1 MITHGCYS
9 RTRHKHKLKKTFIML
24 SAGLGLFFYVNQNSF
39 ANGENY
45 FKLGSDSKLLTHNSY
60 QNRLFYTLKTGE
72 TVADLSKSQDINLST
87 IWSLNKHLYSSESE
101 MMKAAPG
108 QQIILPLKK
117 LPFEYS
123 ALPLLGSAPLVAAGG
138 VAGHTNKLTKMS
150 PDVTKSNM
158 TDDKALNYAAQQAA
172 SLGSQLQSRSLN
184 GDYAKDTA
192 LGIAGNQASSQ
203 LQAWLQHY
211 GTAEV
216 NLQSGNNFDGS
227 SLDFLL
233 PFYDSEKMLAF
244 GQVGARYIDS
254 RFTANLGAGQRFF
267 LPENML
273 GYNVFI
279 DQDFSG
285 DNTRLGIGGEY
296 WRDYFKSSVNGYF
309 RMSGWHESYN
319 KKDYDE
325 RPANGFDIRFNGYL
339 PSYPALGAKL
349 MYEQY
354 YGDNVAL
361 FNADKLQSNPGAA
374 TVGVNYTPV
383 PLVTM
388 GVDYRHGTGNEND
401 LLYSMQFRYQFDKP
415 WSQQIE
421 PQYVNELRTLSGS
434 RYDLVQRNNN
444 IILEYKKQDILS
456 LSIPHDINGT
466 EHSTQK
472 IQLNVKS
479 KYGLDRIVWDDS
491 ALRSQGGQ
499 IQHSG
504 SQSVQDY
511 QAILPAY
518 VQGGSNIYKVTAR
531 AYDRNGNS
539 SNNVQLTITVLSNG
553 QVVGQVGVTD
563 FTADKTS
570 AKADGTEAITYT
582 ATVKKNGVAQ
592 ANVPVS
598 FDIVSGDATL
608 SARSAT
614 TNSSGKAT
622 VTLKSIKPGQVVVS
636 AKTAEMTSA
645 LNANAVIFVDQ
656 TKASITEIKADKTTA
671 KADGSDAITYTVKV
685 MKNNQPE
692 ANHSVTFSTNFGDLG
707 GNSNTQIVKTDKD
720 GRATVKLTSGVAGNA
735 IVSAKVSE
743 VNTEVKAPETK
754 FFSVLSIDNNVNII
768 GTSANGALP
777 NIWLRYGQFK
787 LTAKGGD
794 GKYQWRSQDPSV
806 ASVDALTGRVTLLK
820 KGTTKIEVV
829 SGDKQTATYT
839 INTPEKIIT
848 VETQNK
854 VIYSV
859 AEATCSTNS
868 GRLPS
873 STSELKDVYNKWGA
887 ANSYEGY
894 KGKNTITAWTQQTAA
909 DKQSGWTSTFDIVT
923 KNEIPNNGSN
933 SKVNVYT
940 ANAFAVCVR

>member
-1 MITHGCYS
+1 MITHGFYA

-45 FKLGSDSKLLTHNSY
+45 FKLSSDSKLLT
-60 QNRLFYTLKTGE
+60 QNAAQDRLFYTLKTGE
-72 TVADLSKSQDINLST
+72 TVANISKSQGISLSV

-101 MMKAAPG
+101 MMKAGPG

-117 LPFEYS
+117 LSVEYS
-123 ALPLLGSAPLVAAGG
+123 ALPVLGSAPVVAAGG
-138 VAGHTNKLTKMS
+138 VAGHTNKMTKMS
-150 PDVTKSNM
+150 PDATKSNT

-192 LGIAGNQASSQ
+192 LGMASSQASSQ

-233 PFYDSEKMLAF
+233 PFYDSENMLAF

-361 FNADKLQSNPGAA
+361 FNSDKLQSNPGAA
-374 TVGVNYTPV
+374 TVGVNYTPI

-388 GVDYRHGTGNEND
+388 GIDYRHGTGNEND

-456 LSIPHDINGT
+456 LNIPHDINGT

-472 IQLNVKS
+472 IQLIVKS

-499 IQHSG
+499 IQHGG
-504 SQSVQDY
+504 SQSAQDY

-539 SNNVQLTITVLSNG
+539 SNNVQLTITVLPNG
-553 QVVGQVGVTD
+553 QVVDQVGVTD

-570 AKADGTEAITYT
+570 AKADGIEAITYT

-592 ANVPVS
+592 ANVPVTFS
-598 FDIVSGDATL
+598 IVSGTATL
-608 SARSAT
+608 GANSART
-614 TNSSGKAT
+614 DGNGKAT
-622 VTLKSIKPGQVVVS
+622 VTLKSATPGQVVVS
-636 AKTAEMTSA
+636 AKTAEMTSP
-645 LNANAVIFVDQ
+645 LNASAVIFVDQ

-671 KADGSDAITYTVKV
+671 KADGSDAITYTVRV
-685 MKNNQPE
+685 MKEGAPVVDQK
-692 ANHSVTFSTNFGDLG
+692 VTFSKDFGTL
-707 GNSNTQIVKTDKD
+707 NKTEATTDQN
-720 GRATVKLTSGVAGNA
+720 GYATVKLSSNTPGKA
-735 IVSAKVSE
+735 IVSAKVSG
-743 VNTEVKAPETK
+743 VGTEVKATTVE
-754 FFSVLSIDNNVNII
+754 FFAPLSIDGDKVTVI
-768 GTSANGALP
+768 GTGITGALP
-777 NIWLRYGQFK
+777 KNWLQYGQVK
-787 LTAKGGD
+787 LQATGGN
-794 GKYQWRSQDPSV
+794 GKYTWKSSNTKI
-806 ASVDALTGRVTLLK
+806 ASVDNSGVITLNE
-820 KGTTKIEVV
+820 KGSATITVV
-829 SGDKQTATYT
+829 SGDNQSATYT
-839 INTPEKIIT
+839 INAPGSIVIAVDKNTRVTYFDAE
-848 VETQNK
+848 NK
-854 VIYSV
+854 CKTNSANLAQSKELLANIYS
-859 AEATCSTNS
+859 T
-868 GRLPS
+868 
-873 STSELKDVYNKWGA
+873 WGA
-887 ANSYEGY
+887 ANKYPYYSGS
-894 KGKNTITAWTQQTAA
+894 KSLTAWI
-909 DKQSGWTSTFDIVT
+909 KQSSSEQSSGVSSTYDLVT
-923 KNEIPNNGSN
+923 TNQLSNVVVNN
-933 SKVNVYT
+933 K
-940 ANAFAVCVR
+940 NAFSVCVK

>member
-1 MITHGCYS
+1 MITHGFYA

-45 FKLGSDSKLLTHNSY
+45 FKLSSGSKLLT
-60 QNRLFYTLKTGE
+60 QNAAQDRLFYTLKTGE
-72 TVADLSKSQDINLST
+72 TVANISKSQGISLSV

-101 MMKAAPG
+101 MMKAGPG

-117 LPFEYS
+117 LSVEYS
-123 ALPLLGSAPLVAAGG
+123 ALPVLGSAPVVAAGG
-138 VAGHTNKLTKMS
+138 VAGHTNKMTKMS
-150 PDVTKSNM
+150 PDATKSNT

-192 LGIAGNQASSQ
+192 LGMASSQASSQ

-233 PFYDSEKMLAF
+233 PFYDSENMLAF

-361 FNADKLQSNPGAA
+361 FNSDKLQSNPGAA
-374 TVGVNYTPV
+374 TVGVNYTPI

-388 GVDYRHGTGNEND
+388 GLDYRHGTGNEND

-456 LSIPHDINGT
+456 LNIPHDINGT

-472 IQLNVKS
+472 IQLIVKS

-499 IQHSG
+499 IQHGG
-504 SQSVQDY
+504 SQSAQDY

-539 SNNVQLTITVLSNG
+539 SNNVQLTITVLPNG
-553 QVVGQVGVTD
+553 QVVDQVGVTD

-570 AKADGTEAITYT
+570 AKADGIEAITYT

-592 ANVPVS
+592 ANVPVTFS
-598 FDIVSGDATL
+598 IVSGTATL
-608 SARSAT
+608 GANSART
-614 TNSSGKAT
+614 DGNGKAT
-622 VTLKSIKPGQVVVS
+622 VTLKSATPGQVVVS
-636 AKTAEMTSA
+636 AKTAEMTSP
-645 LNANAVIFVDQ
+645 LNASAVIFVDQ
-656 TKASITEIKADKTTA
+656 TKASITEIKADKKTA
-671 KADGSDAITYTVKV
+671 KADGSDAITYTVRV
-685 MKNNQPE
+685 MKEGAPVVDQK
-692 ANHSVTFSTNFGDLG
+692 VTFSKDFGTL
-707 GNSNTQIVKTDKD
+707 NKTEATTDQN
-720 GRATVKLTSGVAGNA
+720 GYATVKLSSNTPGKA
-735 IVSAKVSE
+735 IVSAKVSG
-743 VNTEVKAPETK
+743 VGTEVKATTVE
-754 FFSVLSIDNNVNII
+754 FFAPLSIDGDKVTVI
-768 GTSANGALP
+768 GTGITGALP
-777 NIWLRYGQFK
+777 KNWLQYGQVK
-787 LTAKGGD
+787 LQATGGN
-794 GKYQWRSQDPSV
+794 GKYTWKSSNTKI
-806 ASVDALTGRVTLLK
+806 ASVDNSGVITLNE
-820 KGTTKIEVV
+820 KGSATITVV
-829 SGDKQTATYT
+829 SGDNQSATYT
-839 INTPEKIIT
+839 INAPGSIVIAVDKNTRVTYFDAE
-848 VETQNK
+848 NK
-854 VIYSV
+854 CKTNSANLAQSKELLANIYS
-859 AEATCSTNS
+859 T
-868 GRLPS
+868 
-873 STSELKDVYNKWGA
+873 WGA
-887 ANSYEGY
+887 ANKYPYYSGS
-894 KGKNTITAWTQQTAA
+894 KSLTAWI
-909 DKQSGWTSTFDIVT
+909 KQSSSEQSSGVSSTYDLVT
-923 KNEIPNNGSN
+923 KNQLSNVGVNN
-933 SKVNVYT
+933 K
-940 ANAFAVCVR
+940 NAFSVCVK

>member
-1 MITHGCYS
+1 MITHGFYA

-45 FKLGSDSKLLTHNSY
+45 FKLSSDSKLLT
-60 QNRLFYTLKTGE
+60 QNAAQDRLFYTLKTGE
-72 TVADLSKSQDINLST
+72 TVANISKSQGISLSV

-101 MMKAAPG
+101 MMKAGPG

-117 LPFEYS
+117 LSVEYS
-123 ALPLLGSAPLVAAGG
+123 ALPVLGSAPVVAAGG
-138 VAGHTNKLTKMS
+138 VAGHTNKMTKMS
-150 PDVTKSNM
+150 PDATKSNT

-192 LGIAGNQASSQ
+192 LGMASSQASSQ

-233 PFYDSEKMLAF
+233 PFYDSENMLAF

-361 FNADKLQSNPGAA
+361 FNSDKLQSNPGAA
-374 TVGVNYTPV
+374 TVGVNYTPI

-388 GVDYRHGTGNEND
+388 GIDYRHGTGNEND

-456 LSIPHDINGT
+456 LNIPHDINGT

-472 IQLNVKS
+472 IQLIVKS

-499 IQHSG
+499 IQHGG
-504 SQSVQDY
+504 SQSAQDY

-539 SNNVQLTITVLSNG
+539 SNNVQLTITVLPNG
-553 QVVGQVGVTD
+553 QVVDQVGVTD

-570 AKADGTEAITYT
+570 AKADGIEAITYT

-592 ANVPVS
+592 ANVPVTFS
-598 FDIVSGDATL
+598 IVSGTATL
-608 SARSAT
+608 GANSART
-614 TNSSGKAT
+614 DGNGKAT
-622 VTLKSIKPGQVVVS
+622 VTLKSATPGQVVVS
-636 AKTAEMTSA
+636 AKTAEMTSP
-645 LNANAVIFVDQ
+645 LNASAVIFVDQ

-671 KADGSDAITYTVKV
+671 KADGSDAITYTVRV
-685 MKNNQPE
+685 MKEGAPVVDQK
-692 ANHSVTFSTNFGDLG
+692 VTFSKDFGTL
-707 GNSNTQIVKTDKD
+707 NKTEATTDQN
-720 GRATVKLTSGVAGNA
+720 GYATVKLSSNTPGKA
-735 IVSAKVSE
+735 IVSAKVSG
-743 VNTEVKAPETK
+743 VGTEVKATTVE
-754 FFSVLSIDNNVNII
+754 FFAPLSIDGDKVTVI
-768 GTSANGALP
+768 GTGITGALP
-777 NIWLRYGQFK
+777 KNWLQYGQVK
-787 LTAKGGD
+787 LQATGGN
-794 GKYQWRSQDPSV
+794 GKYTWKSSNTKI
-806 ASVDALTGRVTLLK
+806 ASVDNSGVITLNE
-820 KGTTKIEVV
+820 KGSATITVV
-829 SGDKQTATYT
+829 SGDNQSATYT
-839 INTPEKIIT
+839 INAPGSIVIAVDKNTRVTYFDAE
-848 VETQNK
+848 NK
-854 VIYSV
+854 CKTNSANLAQSKELLANIYS
-859 AEATCSTNS
+859 T
-868 GRLPS
+868 
-873 STSELKDVYNKWGA
+873 WGA
-887 ANSYEGY
+887 ANKYPYYSGS
-894 KGKNTITAWTQQTAA
+894 KSLTAWI
-909 DKQSGWTSTFDIVT
+909 KQSSSEQSSGVSSTYDLVT
-923 KNEIPNNGSN
+923 NNQLSN
-933 SKVNVYT
+933 VGVNNK
-940 ANAFAVCVR
+940 NAFSVCVK

>member
-1 MITHGCYS
+1 MITHGFYA

-45 FKLGSDSKLLTHNSY
+45 FKLSSDSKLLT
-60 QNRLFYTLKTGE
+60 QNAAQDRLFYTLKTGE
-72 TVADLSKSQDINLST
+72 TVANISKSQGISLSV

-101 MMKAAPG
+101 MMKAGLG

-117 LPFEYS
+117 LSVEYS
-123 ALPLLGSAPLVAAGG
+123 ALPVLGSAPVVAAGG
-138 VAGHTNKLTKMS
+138 VAGHTNKMTKMS
-150 PDVTKSNM
+150 PDATKSNT

-192 LGIAGNQASSQ
+192 LGMASSQASSQ

-233 PFYDSEKMLAF
+233 PFYDSENMLAF

-361 FNADKLQSNPGAA
+361 FNSDKLQSNPGAA
-374 TVGVNYTPV
+374 TVGVNYTPI

-388 GVDYRHGTGNEND
+388 GIDYRHGTGNEND

-456 LSIPHDINGT
+456 LNIPHDINGT

-472 IQLNVKS
+472 IQLIVKS

-499 IQHSG
+499 IQHGG
-504 SQSVQDY
+504 SQSAQDY

-539 SNNVQLTITVLSNG
+539 SNNVQLTITVLPNG
-553 QVVGQVGVTD
+553 QVVDQVGVTD

-570 AKADGTEAITYT
+570 AKADGIEAITYT

-592 ANVPVS
+592 ANVPVTFS
-598 FDIVSGDATL
+598 IVSGTATL
-608 SARSAT
+608 GANSART
-614 TNSSGKAT
+614 DGNGKAT
-622 VTLKSIKPGQVVVS
+622 VTLKSATPGQVVVS
-636 AKTAEMTSA
+636 AKTAEMTSP
-645 LNANAVIFVDQ
+645 LNASAVIFVDQ

-671 KADGSDAITYTVKV
+671 KADGSDAITYTVRV
-685 MKNNQPE
+685 MKEGAPVVDQK
-692 ANHSVTFSTNFGDLG
+692 VTFSKDFGTL
-707 GNSNTQIVKTDKD
+707 NKTEATTDQN
-720 GRATVKLTSGVAGNA
+720 GYATVKLSSNTPGKA
-735 IVSAKVSE
+735 IVSAKVSG
-743 VNTEVKAPETK
+743 VGTEVKATTVE
-754 FFSVLSIDNNVNII
+754 FFAPLSIDGDKVTVI
-768 GTSANGALP
+768 GTGITGALP
-777 NIWLRYGQFK
+777 KNWLQYGQVK
-787 LTAKGGD
+787 LQATGGN
-794 GKYQWRSQDPSV
+794 GKYTWKSSNTKI
-806 ASVDALTGRVTLLK
+806 ASVDNSGVITLNE
-820 KGTTKIEVV
+820 KGSATITVV
-829 SGDKQTATYT
+829 SGDNQSATYT
-839 INTPEKIIT
+839 INAPGSIVIAVDKNTRVTYFDAE
-848 VETQNK
+848 NK
-854 VIYSV
+854 CKTNSANLAQSKELLANIYS
-859 AEATCSTNS
+859 T
-868 GRLPS
+868 
-873 STSELKDVYNKWGA
+873 WGA
-887 ANSYEGY
+887 ANKYPYYSGS
-894 KGKNTITAWTQQTAA
+894 KSLTAWI
-909 DKQSGWTSTFDIVT
+909 KQSSSEQSSGVSSTYDLVT
-923 KNEIPNNGSN
+923 KNQL
-933 SKVNVYT
+933 VNVGVNNK
-940 ANAFAVCVR
+940 NAFSVCV

>member
-1 MITHGCYS
+1 MITHGFYA

-45 FKLGSDSKLLTHNSY
+45 FKLSSDSKLLT
-60 QNRLFYTLKTGE
+60 QNAAQDRLFYTLKTGE
-72 TVADLSKSQDINLST
+72 TVANISKSQGISLSV

-101 MMKAAPG
+101 MMKAGPG

-117 LPFEYS
+117 LSVEYS
-123 ALPLLGSAPLVAAGG
+123 ALPVLGSAPVVAAGG
-138 VAGHTNKLTKMS
+138 VAGHTNKMTKMS
-150 PDVTKSNM
+150 PDATKSNT

-192 LGIAGNQASSQ
+192 LGMASSQASSQ

-233 PFYDSEKMLAF
+233 PFYDSENMLAF

-361 FNADKLQSNPGAA
+361 FNSDKLQSNPGAA
-374 TVGVNYTPV
+374 TVGVNYTPI

-388 GVDYRHGTGNEND
+388 GIDYRHGTGNEND

-456 LSIPHDINGT
+456 LNIPHDINGT

-472 IQLNVKS
+472 IQLIVKS

-499 IQHSG
+499 IQHGG
-504 SQSVQDY
+504 SQSAQDY

-539 SNNVQLTITVLSNG
+539 SNNVQLTITVLPNG
-553 QVVGQVGVTD
+553 QVVDQVGVTD

-570 AKADGTEAITYT
+570 AKADGIEAITYT

-592 ANVPVS
+592 ANVPVTFS
-598 FDIVSGDATL
+598 IVSGTATL
-608 SARSAT
+608 GANSART
-614 TNSSGKAT
+614 DGNGKAT
-622 VTLKSIKPGQVVVS
+622 VTLKSATPGQVVVS
-636 AKTAEMTSA
+636 AKTAEMTSP
-645 LNANAVIFVDQ
+645 LNASAVIFVDQ

-671 KADGSDAITYTVKV
+671 KADGSDAITYTVRV
-685 MKNNQPE
+685 MKEGAPVVDQK
-692 ANHSVTFSTNFGDLG
+692 VTFSKDFGTL
-707 GNSNTQIVKTDKD
+707 NKTEATTDQN
-720 GRATVKLTSGVAGNA
+720 GYATVKLSSNTPGKA
-735 IVSAKVSE
+735 IVSAKVSG
-743 VNTEVKAPETK
+743 VGTEVKATTVE
-754 FFSVLSIDNNVNII
+754 FFAPLSIDGDKVTVI
-768 GTSANGALP
+768 GTGITGALP
-777 NIWLRYGQFK
+777 KNWLQYGQVK
-787 LTAKGGD
+787 LQATGGN
-794 GKYQWRSQDPSV
+794 GKYTWKSSNTKI
-806 ASVDALTGRVTLLK
+806 ASVDNSGVITLNE
-820 KGTTKIEVV
+820 KGSATITVV
-829 SGDKQTATYT
+829 SGDNQSATYT
-839 INTPEKIIT
+839 INAPGSIVIAVDKNTRVTYFDAE
-848 VETQNK
+848 NK
-854 VIYSV
+854 CKTNSANLAQSKELLANIYS
-859 AEATCSTNS
+859 T
-868 GRLPS
+868 
-873 STSELKDVYNKWGA
+873 WGA
-887 ANSYEGY
+887 ANKYPYYSGSESL
-894 KGKNTITAWTQQTAA
+894 TAWI
-909 DKQSGWTSTFDIVT
+909 KQSSSEQSSGVSSTYDLVT
-923 KNEIPNNGSN
+923 KNQLSN
-933 SKVNVYT
+933 VGVNDK
-940 ANAFAVCVR
+940 NAFSVCVK

>member
-1 MITHGCYS
+1 MITHGFYA

-45 FKLGSDSKLLTHNSY
+45 FKLSSGSKLLT
-60 QNRLFYTLKTGE
+60 QNAAQDRLFYTLKTGE
-72 TVADLSKSQDINLST
+72 TVANISKSQGISLSV

-101 MMKAAPG
+101 MMKAGPG

-117 LPFEYS
+117 LSVEYS
-123 ALPLLGSAPLVAAGG
+123 ALPVLGSAPVVAAGG
-138 VAGHTNKLTKMS
+138 VAGHTNKMTKMS
-150 PDVTKSNM
+150 PDATKSNT

-192 LGIAGNQASSQ
+192 LGMASSQASSQ

-233 PFYDSEKMLAF
+233 PFYDSENMLAF

-361 FNADKLQSNPGAA
+361 FNSDKLQSNPGAA
-374 TVGVNYTPV
+374 TVGVNYTPI

-388 GVDYRHGTGNEND
+388 GLDYRHGTGNEND

-456 LSIPHDINGT
+456 LNIPHDINGT

-472 IQLNVKS
+472 IQLIVKS

-499 IQHSG
+499 IQHGG
-504 SQSVQDY
+504 SQSAQDY

-539 SNNVQLTITVLSNG
+539 SNNVQLTITVLPNG
-553 QVVGQVGVTD
+553 QVVDQVGVTD

-570 AKADGTEAITYT
+570 AKADGIEAITYT

-592 ANVPVS
+592 ANVPVTFS
-598 FDIVSGDATL
+598 IVSGTATL
-608 SARSAT
+608 GANSART
-614 TNSSGKAT
+614 DGNGKAT
-622 VTLKSIKPGQVVVS
+622 VTLKSATPGQVVVS
-636 AKTAEMTSA
+636 AKTAEMTSP
-645 LNANAVIFVDQ
+645 LNASAVIFVDQ

-671 KADGSDAITYTVKV
+671 KADGSDAITYTVRV
-685 MKNNQPE
+685 MKEGAPVVDQK
-692 ANHSVTFSTNFGDLG
+692 VTFSKDFGTL
-707 GNSNTQIVKTDKD
+707 NKTEATTDQN
-720 GRATVKLTSGVAGNA
+720 GYATVKLSSNTPGKA
-735 IVSAKVSE
+735 IVSAKVSG
-743 VNTEVKAPETK
+743 VGTEVKATTVE
-754 FFSVLSIDNNVNII
+754 FFAPLSIDGDKVTVI
-768 GTSANGALP
+768 GTGITGALP
-777 NIWLRYGQFK
+777 KNWLQYGQVK
-787 LTAKGGD
+787 LQATGGN
-794 GKYQWRSQDPSV
+794 GKYTWKSSNTKI
-806 ASVDALTGRVTLLK
+806 ASVDNSGVITLNE
-820 KGTTKIEVV
+820 KGSATITVV
-829 SGDKQTATYT
+829 SGDNQSATYT
-839 INTPEKIIT
+839 INAPGSIVIAVDKNTRVTYFDAE
-848 VETQNK
+848 NK
-854 VIYSV
+854 CKTNSANLAQSKELLANIYS
-859 AEATCSTNS
+859 T
-868 GRLPS
+868 
-873 STSELKDVYNKWGA
+873 WGA
-887 ANSYEGY
+887 ANKYPYYSGS
-894 KGKNTITAWTQQTAA
+894 KSLTAWI
-909 DKQSGWTSTFDIVT
+909 KQSSSEQSSGVSSTYDLVT
-923 KNEIPNNGSN
+923 KNQLSNVVVNN
-933 SKVNVYT
+933 K
-940 ANAFAVCVR
+940 NAFSVCVK

>member
-1 MITHGCYS
+1 MITHGFYA

-45 FKLGSDSKLLTHNSY
+45 FKLSSDSKLLT
-60 QNRLFYTLKTGE
+60 QNAAQDRLFYTLKTGE
-72 TVADLSKSQDINLST
+72 TVANISKSQGISLSV

-101 MMKAAPG
+101 MMKAGPG

-117 LPFEYS
+117 LSVEYS
-123 ALPLLGSAPLVAAGG
+123 ALPVLGSAPVVAAGG
-138 VAGHTNKLTKMS
+138 VAGHTNKMTKMS
-150 PDVTKSNM
+150 PDATKSNT

-172 SLGSQLQSRSLN
+172 SFGSQLQSRSLN

-192 LGIAGNQASSQ
+192 LGMASSQASSQ

-233 PFYDSEKMLAF
+233 PFYDSENMLAF

-267 LPENML
+267 IPENML

-361 FNADKLQSNPGAA
+361 FNSDKLQSNPGAA
-374 TVGVNYTPV
+374 TVGVNYTPI

-388 GVDYRHGTGNEND
+388 GIDYRHGTGNEND

-415 WSQQIE
+415 WSQQIQ

-456 LSIPHDINGT
+456 LNIPHDINGT

-472 IQLNVKS
+472 IQLIVKS

-499 IQHSG
+499 IQHGG
-504 SQSVQDY
+504 SQSAQDY

-539 SNNVQLTITVLSNG
+539 SNNVQLTITVLPNG
-553 QVVGQVGVTD
+553 QVVDQVGVTD

-570 AKADGTEAITYT
+570 AKADGIEAITYT

-592 ANVPVS
+592 ANVPVTFS
-598 FDIVSGDATL
+598 IVSGTATL
-608 SARSAT
+608 GANSART
-614 TNSSGKAT
+614 DGNGKAT
-622 VTLKSIKPGQVVVS
+622 VTLKSATPGQVVVS
-636 AKTAEMTSA
+636 AKTAEMTSP
-645 LNANAVIFVDQ
+645 LNASAVIFVDQ

-671 KADGSDAITYTVKV
+671 KADGSDAITYTVRV
-685 MKNNQPE
+685 MKEGAPVVDQK
-692 ANHSVTFSTNFGDLG
+692 VTFSKDFGTL
-707 GNSNTQIVKTDKD
+707 NKTEATTDQN
-720 GRATVKLTSGVAGNA
+720 GYATVKLSSNTPGKA
-735 IVSAKVSE
+735 IVSAKVSG
-743 VNTEVKAPETK
+743 VGTEVKATTVE
-754 FFSVLSIDNNVNII
+754 FFAPLSIDGDKVTVI
-768 GTSANGALP
+768 GTGITGALP
-777 NIWLRYGQFK
+777 KNWLQYGQVK
-787 LTAKGGD
+787 LQATGGN
-794 GKYQWRSQDPSV
+794 GKYTWKSSNTKI
-806 ASVDALTGRVTLLK
+806 ASVDNSGVITLNE
-820 KGTTKIEVV
+820 KGSATITVV
-829 SGDKQTATYT
+829 SGDNQSATYT
-839 INTPEKIIT
+839 INAPGSIVIAVDKNTRVTYFDAE
-848 VETQNK
+848 NK
-854 VIYSV
+854 CKTNSANLAQSKELLANIYS
-859 AEATCSTNS
+859 T
-868 GRLPS
+868 
-873 STSELKDVYNKWGA
+873 WGA
-887 ANSYEGY
+887 ANKYPYYSGS
-894 KGKNTITAWTQQTAA
+894 KSLTAWI
-909 DKQSGWTSTFDIVT
+909 KQSSSEQSSGVSSTYDLVT
-923 KNEIPNNGSN
+923 KNQLINVGVNN
-933 SKVNVYT
+933 K
-940 ANAFAVCVR
+940 NAFSVCVK

>member
-1 MITHGCYS
+1 MTHGFYA

-45 FKLGSDSKLLTHNSY
+45 FKLSSDSKLLT
-60 QNRLFYTLKTGE
+60 QNAAQDRLFYTLKTGE
-72 TVADLSKSQDINLST
+72 TVANISKSQGISLSV

-101 MMKAAPG
+101 MMKAGLG

-117 LPFEYS
+117 LSVEYS
-123 ALPLLGSAPLVAAGG
+123 ALPVLGSAPVVAAGG
-138 VAGHTNKLTKMS
+138 VAGHTNKMTKMS
-150 PDVTKSNM
+150 PDATKSNT

-192 LGIAGNQASSQ
+192 LGMASSQASSQ

-233 PFYDSEKMLAF
+233 PFYDSENMLAF

-361 FNADKLQSNPGAA
+361 FNSDKLQSNPGAA
-374 TVGVNYTPV
+374 TVGVNYTPI

-388 GVDYRHGTGNEND
+388 GIDYRHGTGNEND

-456 LSIPHDINGT
+456 LNIPHDINGT

-472 IQLNVKS
+472 IQLIVKS

-499 IQHSG
+499 IQHGG
-504 SQSVQDY
+504 SQSAQDY

-539 SNNVQLTITVLSNG
+539 SNNVQLTITVLPNG
-553 QVVGQVGVTD
+553 QVVDQVGVTD

-570 AKADGTEAITYT
+570 AKADGIEAITYT

-592 ANVPVS
+592 ANVPVTFS
-598 FDIVSGDATL
+598 IVSGTATL
-608 SARSAT
+608 GANSART
-614 TNSSGKAT
+614 DGNGKAT
-622 VTLKSIKPGQVVVS
+622 VTLKSATPGQVVVS
-636 AKTAEMTSA
+636 AKTAEMTSP
-645 LNANAVIFVDQ
+645 LNASAVIFVDQ

-671 KADGSDAITYTVKV
+671 KADGSDAITYTVRV
-685 MKNNQPE
+685 MKEGAPVVDQK
-692 ANHSVTFSTNFGDLG
+692 VTFSKDFGTL
-707 GNSNTQIVKTDKD
+707 NKTEATTDQN
-720 GRATVKLTSGVAGNA
+720 GYATVKLSSNTPGKA
-735 IVSAKVSE
+735 IVSAKVSG
-743 VNTEVKAPETK
+743 VGTEVKATTVE
-754 FFSVLSIDNNVNII
+754 FFAPLSIDGDKVTVI
-768 GTSANGALP
+768 GTGITGALP
-777 NIWLRYGQFK
+777 KNWLQYGQVK
-787 LTAKGGD
+787 LQATGGN
-794 GKYQWRSQDPSV
+794 GKYTWKSSNTKI
-806 ASVDALTGRVTLLK
+806 ASVDNSGVITLNE
-820 KGTTKIEVV
+820 KGSATITVV
-829 SGDKQTATYT
+829 SGDNQSATYT
-839 INTPEKIIT
+839 INAPGSIVIAVDKNTRVTYFDAE
-848 VETQNK
+848 NK
-854 VIYSV
+854 CKTNSANLAQSKELLANIYS
-859 AEATCSTNS
+859 T
-868 GRLPS
+868 
-873 STSELKDVYNKWGA
+873 WGA
-887 ANSYEGY
+887 ANKYPYYSGS
-894 KGKNTITAWTQQTAA
+894 KSLTAWI
-909 DKQSGWTSTFDIVT
+909 KQSSSEQSSGVSSTYDLVT
-923 KNEIPNNGSN
+923 KNQLINVGVNN
-933 SKVNVYT
+933 K
-940 ANAFAVCVR
+940 NAFSVCVK

>member
-1 MITHGCYS
+1 MITHGFYA

-45 FKLGSDSKLLTHNSY
+45 FKLSSDSKLLT
-60 QNRLFYTLKTGE
+60 QNAAQDRLFYTLKTGE
-72 TVADLSKSQDINLST
+72 TVANISKSQGISLSV

-101 MMKAAPG
+101 MMKAGPG

-117 LPFEYS
+117 LSVEYS
-123 ALPLLGSAPLVAAGG
+123 ALPVLGSAPVVAAGG
-138 VAGHTNKLTKMS
+138 VAGHTNKMTKMS
-150 PDVTKSNM
+150 PDATKSNT

-192 LGIAGNQASSQ
+192 LGMASSQASSQ

-233 PFYDSEKMLAF
+233 PFYDSENMLAF

-361 FNADKLQSNPGAA
+361 FNSDKLQSNPGAA
-374 TVGVNYTPV
+374 TVGVNYTPI

-388 GVDYRHGTGNEND
+388 GIDYRHGTGNEND

-456 LSIPHDINGT
+456 LNIPHDINGT

-472 IQLNVKS
+472 IQLIVKS

-499 IQHSG
+499 IQHGG
-504 SQSVQDY
+504 SQSAQDY

-539 SNNVQLTITVLSNG
+539 SNNVQLTITVLPNG
-553 QVVGQVGVTD
+553 QVVDQVGVTD

-570 AKADGTEAITYT
+570 AKADGIEAITYT

-592 ANVPVS
+592 ANVPVTFS
-598 FDIVSGDATL
+598 IVSGTATL
-608 SARSAT
+608 GANSART
-614 TNSSGKAT
+614 DGNGKAT
-622 VTLKSIKPGQVVVS
+622 VTLKSATPGQVVVS
-636 AKTAEMTSA
+636 AKTAEMTSP
-645 LNANAVIFVDQ
+645 LNASAVIFVDQ

-671 KADGSDAITYTVKV
+671 KADGSDAITYTVRV
-685 MKNNQPE
+685 MKEGAPVVDQK
-692 ANHSVTFSTNFGDLG
+692 VTFSKDFGTL
-707 GNSNTQIVKTDKD
+707 NKTEATTDQN
-720 GRATVKLTSGVAGNA
+720 GYATVKLSSNTPGKA
-735 IVSAKVSE
+735 IVSAKVSG
-743 VNTEVKAPETK
+743 VGTEVKATTVE
-754 FFSVLSIDNNVNII
+754 FFAPLSIDGDKVTVI
-768 GTSANGALP
+768 GTGITGALP
-777 NIWLRYGQFK
+777 KNWLQYGQVK
-787 LTAKGGD
+787 LQATGGN
-794 GKYQWRSQDPSV
+794 GKYTWKSSNTKI
-806 ASVDALTGRVTLLK
+806 ASVDNSGVITLNE
-820 KGTTKIEVV
+820 KGSATITVV
-829 SGDKQTATYT
+829 SGDNQSATYT
-839 INTPEKIIT
+839 INAPGSIVIAVDKNTRVTYFDAE
-848 VETQNK
+848 NK
-854 VIYSV
+854 CKTNSANLAQSKELLANIYS
-859 AEATCSTNS
+859 T
-868 GRLPS
+868 
-873 STSELKDVYNKWGA
+873 WGA
-887 ANSYEGY
+887 ANKYPYYSGSESLP
-894 KGKNTITAWTQQTAA
+894 AWI
-909 DKQSGWTSTFDIVT
+909 KQSSSEQSSGVSSTYDLVT
-923 KNEIPNNGSN
+923 KNQLSNVGVNN
-933 SKVNVYT
+933 K
-940 ANAFAVCVR
+940 NAFSVCVK

>member
-1 MITHGCYS
+1 MITHGFYA

-45 FKLGSDSKLLTHNSY
+45 FKLSSDSKLLT
-60 QNRLFYTLKTGE
+60 QNAAQDRLFYTLKTGE
-72 TVADLSKSQDINLST
+72 TVANISKSQGISLSV

-101 MMKAAPG
+101 MMKAGPG

-117 LPFEYS
+117 LSVEYS
-123 ALPLLGSAPLVAAGG
+123 ALPVLGSAPVVAAGG
-138 VAGHTNKLTKMS
+138 VAGHTNKMTKMS
-150 PDVTKSNM
+150 PDATKSNT

-192 LGIAGNQASSQ
+192 LGMASSQASSQ

-233 PFYDSEKMLAF
+233 PFYDSENMLAF

-361 FNADKLQSNPGAA
+361 FNSDKLQSNPGAA
-374 TVGVNYTPV
+374 TVGVNYTPI

-388 GVDYRHGTGNEND
+388 GIDYRHGTGNEND

-456 LSIPHDINGT
+456 LNIPHDINGT

-472 IQLNVKS
+472 IQLIVKS

-499 IQHSG
+499 IQHGG
-504 SQSVQDY
+504 SQSAQDY

-539 SNNVQLTITVLSNG
+539 SNNVQLTITVLPNG
-553 QVVGQVGVTD
+553 QVVDQVGVTD

-570 AKADGTEAITYT
+570 AKADGIEAITYT

-592 ANVPVS
+592 ANVPVTFS
-598 FDIVSGDATL
+598 IVSGTATL
-608 SARSAT
+608 GANSART
-614 TNSSGKAT
+614 DGNGKAT
-622 VTLKSIKPGQVVVS
+622 VTLKSATPGQVVVS
-636 AKTAEMTSA
+636 AKTAEMTSP
-645 LNANAVIFVDQ
+645 LNASAVIFVDQ

-671 KADGSDAITYTVKV
+671 KADGSDAITYTVRV
-685 MKNNQPE
+685 MKEGAPVVDQK
-692 ANHSVTFSTNFGDLG
+692 VTFSKDFGTL
-707 GNSNTQIVKTDKD
+707 NKTEATTDQN
-720 GRATVKLTSGVAGNA
+720 GYATVKLSSNTPGKA
-735 IVSAKVSE
+735 IVSAKVSG
-743 VNTEVKAPETK
+743 VGTEVKATTVE
-754 FFSVLSIDNNVNII
+754 FFAPLSIDGDKVTVI
-768 GTSANGALP
+768 GTGITGALP
-777 NIWLRYGQFK
+777 KNWLQYGQVK
-787 LTAKGGD
+787 LQATGGN
-794 GKYQWRSQDPSV
+794 GKYTWKSSNTKI
-806 ASVDALTGRVTLLK
+806 ASVDNSGVITLNE
-820 KGTTKIEVV
+820 KGSATITVV
-829 SGDKQTATYT
+829 SGDNQSATYT
-839 INTPEKIIT
+839 INAPGSIVIAVDKNTRVTYFDAE
-848 VETQNK
+848 NK
-854 VIYSV
+854 CKTNSANLAQSKELLANIYS
-859 AEATCSTNS
+859 T
-868 GRLPS
+868 
-873 STSELKDVYNKWGA
+873 WGA
-887 ANSYEGY
+887 ANKYPYYSGSESL
-894 KGKNTITAWTQQTAA
+894 TAWI
-909 DKQSGWTSTFDIVT
+909 KQSSSEQLSGVSSTYDLVS
-923 KNEIPNNGSN
+923 KNQLSNVGVNN
-933 SKVNVYT
+933 K
-940 ANAFAVCVR
+940 NAFSVCVK

>member
-1 MITHGCYS
+1 MITHGFYA

-45 FKLGSDSKLLTHNSY
+45 FKLSSDSKLLT
-60 QNRLFYTLKTGE
+60 QNAAQDRLFYTLKTGE
-72 TVADLSKSQDINLST
+72 TVANISKSQGISLSV

-101 MMKAAPG
+101 MMKAGPG

-117 LPFEYS
+117 LSVEYS
-123 ALPLLGSAPLVAAGG
+123 ALPVLGSAPVVAAGG
-138 VAGHTNKLTKMS
+138 VAGHTNKMTKMS
-150 PDVTKSNM
+150 PDATKSNT

-192 LGIAGNQASSQ
+192 LGMASSQASSQ

-233 PFYDSEKMLAF
+233 PFYDSENMLAF

-361 FNADKLQSNPGAA
+361 FNSDKLQSNPGAA
-374 TVGVNYTPV
+374 TVGVNYTPI

-388 GVDYRHGTGNEND
+388 GIDYRHGTGNEND

-456 LSIPHDINGT
+456 LNIPHDINGT

-472 IQLNVKS
+472 IQLIVKS

-499 IQHSG
+499 IQHGG
-504 SQSVQDY
+504 SQSAQDY

-539 SNNVQLTITVLSNG
+539 SNNVQLTITVLPNG
-553 QVVGQVGVTD
+553 QVVDQVGVTD

-570 AKADGTEAITYT
+570 AKADGIEAITYT

-592 ANVPVS
+592 ANVPVTFS
-598 FDIVSGDATL
+598 IVSGTATL
-608 SARSAT
+608 GANSART
-614 TNSSGKAT
+614 DGNGKAT
-622 VTLKSIKPGQVVVS
+622 VTLKSATPGQVVVS
-636 AKTAEMTSA
+636 AKTAEMTSP
-645 LNANAVIFVDQ
+645 LNASAVIFVDQ

-671 KADGSDAITYTVKV
+671 KADGSDAITYTVRV
-685 MKNNQPE
+685 MKEGAPVVDQK
-692 ANHSVTFSTNFGDLG
+692 VTFSKDFGTL
-707 GNSNTQIVKTDKD
+707 NKTEATTDQN
-720 GRATVKLTSGVAGNA
+720 GYATVKLSSNTPGKA
-735 IVSAKVSE
+735 IVSAKVSG
-743 VNTEVKAPETK
+743 VGTEVKATTVE
-754 FFSVLSIDNNVNII
+754 FFAPLSIDGDKVTVI
-768 GTSANGALP
+768 GTGITGALP
-777 NIWLRYGQFK
+777 KNWLQYGQVK
-787 LTAKGGD
+787 LQATGGN
-794 GKYQWRSQDPSV
+794 GKYTWKSSNTKI
-806 ASVDALTGRVTLLK
+806 ASVDNSGVITLNE
-820 KGTTKIEVV
+820 KGSATITVV
-829 SGDKQTATYT
+829 SGDNQSATYT
-839 INTPEKIIT
+839 INAPGSIVIAVDKNTRVTYFDAE
-848 VETQNK
+848 NK
-854 VIYSV
+854 CKTNSANLAQSKELLANIYS
-859 AEATCSTNS
+859 T
-868 GRLPS
+868 
-873 STSELKDVYNKWGA
+873 WGA
-887 ANSYEGY
+887 ANKYPYYSGS
-894 KGKNTITAWTQQTAA
+894 KSLIAWI
-909 DKQSGWTSTFDIVT
+909 KQSSSEQSSGVSSTYDLVT
-923 KNEIPNNGSN
+923 KNQLSNVGVNN
-933 SKVNVYT
+933 K
-940 ANAFAVCVR
+940 NAFSVCVK

>member
-1 MITHGCYS
+1 MITHGFYA

-45 FKLGSDSKLLTHNSY
+45 FKLSSDSKLLT
-60 QNRLFYTLKTGE
+60 QNAAQDRLFYTLKTGE
-72 TVADLSKSQDINLST
+72 TVANISKSQGISLSV

-101 MMKAAPG
+101 MMKAGPG

-117 LPFEYS
+117 LSVEYS
-123 ALPLLGSAPLVAAGG
+123 ALPVLGSAPVVAAGG
-138 VAGHTNKLTKMS
+138 VAGHTNKMTKMS
-150 PDVTKSNM
+150 PDATKSNT

-192 LGIAGNQASSQ
+192 LGMASSQASSQ

-233 PFYDSEKMLAF
+233 PFYDSENMLAF

-361 FNADKLQSNPGAA
+361 FNSDKLQSNPGAA
-374 TVGVNYTPV
+374 TVGVNYTPI

-388 GVDYRHGTGNEND
+388 GIDYRHGTGNEND

-456 LSIPHDINGT
+456 LNIPHDINGT

-472 IQLNVKS
+472 IQLIVKS

-499 IQHSG
+499 IQHGG
-504 SQSVQDY
+504 SQSAQDY

-539 SNNVQLTITVLSNG
+539 SNNVQLTITVLPNG
-553 QVVGQVGVTD
+553 QVVDQVGVTD

-570 AKADGTEAITYT
+570 AKADGIEAITYT

-592 ANVPVS
+592 ANVPVTFS
-598 FDIVSGDATL
+598 IVSGTATL
-608 SARSAT
+608 GANSART
-614 TNSSGKAT
+614 DGNGKAT
-622 VTLKSIKPGQVVVS
+622 VTLKSATPGQVVVS
-636 AKTAEMTSA
+636 AKTAEMTSP
-645 LNANAVIFVDQ
+645 LNASAVIFVDQ

-671 KADGSDAITYTVKV
+671 KADGSDAITYTVRV
-685 MKNNQPE
+685 MKEGAPVVDQK
-692 ANHSVTFSTNFGDLG
+692 VTFSKDFGTL
-707 GNSNTQIVKTDKD
+707 NKTEATTDQN
-720 GRATVKLTSGVAGNA
+720 GYATVKLSSNTPGKA
-735 IVSAKVSE
+735 IVSAKVSG
-743 VNTEVKAPETK
+743 VGTEVKATTVE
-754 FFSVLSIDNNVNII
+754 FFAPLSIDGDEVTVI
-768 GTSANGALP
+768 GTGITGALP
-777 NIWLRYGQFK
+777 KNWLQYGQVK
-787 LTAKGGD
+787 LQATGGN
-794 GKYQWRSQDPSV
+794 GKYTWKSSNTKI
-806 ASVDALTGRVTLLK
+806 ASVDNSGVITLNE
-820 KGTTKIEVV
+820 KGSATITVV
-829 SGDKQTATYT
+829 SGDNQSATYT
-839 INTPEKIIT
+839 INAPGSIVIAVDKNTRVTYFDAE
-848 VETQNK
+848 NK
-854 VIYSV
+854 CKTNSANLAQSKELLANIYS
-859 AEATCSTNS
+859 T
-868 GRLPS
+868 
-873 STSELKDVYNKWGA
+873 WGA
-887 ANSYEGY
+887 ANKYPYYSGS
-894 KGKNTITAWTQQTAA
+894 KSLPAWI
-909 DKQSGWTSTFDIVT
+909 KQSSSEQSSGVSSTYDLVS
-923 KNEIPNNGSN
+923 NNPNSN
-933 SKVNVYT
+933 VKVNDK
-940 ANAFAVCVR
+940 NAFPVCVK

>member
-1 MITHGCYS
+1 MITHGFYA

-45 FKLGSDSKLLTHNSY
+45 FKLSSDSKLLT
-60 QNRLFYTLKTGE
+60 QNAAQDRLFYTLKTGE
-72 TVADLSKSQDINLST
+72 TVANISKSQGISLSV

-101 MMKAAPG
+101 MMKAGPG

-117 LPFEYS
+117 LSVEYS
-123 ALPLLGSAPLVAAGG
+123 ALPVLGSAPVVAAGG
-138 VAGHTNKLTKMS
+138 VAGHTNKMTKMS
-150 PDVTKSNM
+150 PDATKSNT

-192 LGIAGNQASSQ
+192 LGMASSQASSQ

-233 PFYDSEKMLAF
+233 PFYDSENMLAF

-361 FNADKLQSNPGAA
+361 FNSDKLQSNPGAA
-374 TVGVNYTPV
+374 TVGVNYTPI

-388 GVDYRHGTGNEND
+388 GIDYRHGTGNEND

-456 LSIPHDINGT
+456 LNIPHDINGT

-472 IQLNVKS
+472 IQLIVKS

-499 IQHSG
+499 IQHGG
-504 SQSVQDY
+504 SQSAQDY

-539 SNNVQLTITVLSNG
+539 SNNVQLTITVLPNG
-553 QVVGQVGVTD
+553 QVVDQVGVTD

-570 AKADGTEAITYT
+570 AKADGIEAITYT

-592 ANVPVS
+592 ANVPVTFS
-598 FDIVSGDATL
+598 IVSGTATL
-608 SARSAT
+608 GANSART
-614 TNSSGKAT
+614 DGNGKAT
-622 VTLKSIKPGQVVVS
+622 VTLKSATPGQVVVS
-636 AKTAEMTSA
+636 AKTAEMTSP
-645 LNANAVIFVDQ
+645 LNASAVIFVDQ

-671 KADGSDAITYTVKV
+671 KADGSDAITYTVRV
-685 MKNNQPE
+685 MKEGAPVVDQK
-692 ANHSVTFSTNFGDLG
+692 VTFSKDFGTL
-707 GNSNTQIVKTDKD
+707 NKTEATTDQN
-720 GRATVKLTSGVAGNA
+720 GYATVKLSSNTPGKA
-735 IVSAKVSE
+735 IVSAKVSG
-743 VNTEVKAPETK
+743 VGTEVKATTVE
-754 FFSVLSIDNNVNII
+754 FFAPLSIDGDKVTVI
-768 GTSANGALP
+768 GTGITGALP
-777 NIWLRYGQFK
+777 KNWLQYGQVK
-787 LTAKGGD
+787 LQATGGN
-794 GKYQWRSQDPSV
+794 GKYTWKSSNTKI
-806 ASVDALTGRVTLLK
+806 ASVDNSGVITLNE
-820 KGTTKIEVV
+820 KGSATITVV
-829 SGDKQTATYT
+829 SGDNQSATYT
-839 INTPEKIIT
+839 INAPGSIVIAVDKNTRVTYFDAE
-848 VETQNK
+848 NK
-854 VIYSV
+854 CKTNSANLAQSKELLANIYS
-859 AEATCSTNS
+859 T
-868 GRLPS
+868 
-873 STSELKDVYNKWGA
+873 WGA
-887 ANSYEGY
+887 ANKYPYYSGSVSL
-894 KGKNTITAWTQQTAA
+894 TAWI
-909 DKQSGWTSTFDIVT
+909 KQSSSEQSSGVSSTYDLVT
-923 KNEIPNNGSN
+923 KNQLSNVGVNN
-933 SKVNVYT
+933 K
-940 ANAFAVCVR
+940 NAFSVCVK

>member
-1 MITHGCYS
+1 MITHGFYA

-45 FKLGSDSKLLTHNSY
+45 FKLSSDSKLLT
-60 QNRLFYTLKTGE
+60 QNAAQDRLFYTLKTGE
-72 TVADLSKSQDINLST
+72 TVANISKSQGISLSV

-101 MMKAAPG
+101 MMKAGPG

-117 LPFEYS
+117 LSVEYS
-123 ALPLLGSAPLVAAGG
+123 ALPVLGSAPVVAAGG
-138 VAGHTNKLTKMS
+138 VAGHTNKMTKMS
-150 PDVTKSNM
+150 PDATKSNT

-192 LGIAGNQASSQ
+192 LGMASSQASSQ

-233 PFYDSEKMLAF
+233 PFYDSENMLAF

-361 FNADKLQSNPGAA
+361 FNSDKLQSNPGAA
-374 TVGVNYTPV
+374 TVGVNYTPI

-388 GVDYRHGTGNEND
+388 GIDYRHGTGNEND

-456 LSIPHDINGT
+456 LNIPHDINGT

-472 IQLNVKS
+472 IQLIVKS

-499 IQHSG
+499 IQHGG
-504 SQSVQDY
+504 SQSAQDY

-539 SNNVQLTITVLSNG
+539 SNNVQLTITVLPNG
-553 QVVGQVGVTD
+553 QVVDQVGVTD

-570 AKADGTEAITYT
+570 AKADGIEAITYT

-592 ANVPVS
+592 ANVPVTFS
-598 FDIVSGDATL
+598 IVSGTATL
-608 SARSAT
+608 GANSART
-614 TNSSGKAT
+614 DGNGKAT
-622 VTLKSIKPGQVVVS
+622 VTLKSATPGQVVVS
-636 AKTAEMTSA
+636 AKTAEMTSP
-645 LNANAVIFVDQ
+645 LNASAVIFVDQ

-671 KADGSDAITYTVKV
+671 KADGSDAITYTVRV
-685 MKNNQPE
+685 MKEGAPVVDQK
-692 ANHSVTFSTNFGDLG
+692 VTFSKDFGTL
-707 GNSNTQIVKTDKD
+707 NKTEATTDQN
-720 GRATVKLTSGVAGNA
+720 GYATVKLSSNTPGKA
-735 IVSAKVSE
+735 IVSAKVSG
-743 VNTEVKAPETK
+743 VGTEVKATTVE
-754 FFSVLSIDNNVNII
+754 FFAPLSIDGDKVTVI
-768 GTSANGALP
+768 GTGITGALP
-777 NIWLRYGQFK
+777 KNWLQYGQVK
-787 LTAKGGD
+787 LQATGGN
-794 GKYQWRSQDPSV
+794 GKYTWKSSNTKI
-806 ASVDALTGRVTLLK
+806 ASVDNSGVITLNE
-820 KGTTKIEVV
+820 KGSATITVV
-829 SGDKQTATYT
+829 SGDNQSATYT
-839 INTPEKIIT
+839 INAPGSIVIAVDKNTRVTYLDAE
-848 VETQNK
+848 NK
-854 VIYSV
+854 CKTNSANLAQSKELLANIYS
-859 AEATCSTNS
+859 T
-868 GRLPS
+868 
-873 STSELKDVYNKWGA
+873 WGA
-887 ANSYEGY
+887 ANKYPYYSGS
-894 KGKNTITAWTQQTAA
+894 KSLTAWI
-909 DKQSGWTSTFDIVT
+909 KQSSFEQSSGVSSTYDLVT
-923 KNEIPNNGSN
+923 KNQLSN
-933 SKVNVYT
+933 VGVNQK
-940 ANAFAVCVR
+940 NAFSVCVK

>member
-1 MITHGCYS
+1 MITHGFYA

-45 FKLGSDSKLLTHNSY
+45 FKLSSDSKLLT
-60 QNRLFYTLKTGE
+60 QNAAQDRLFYTLKTGE
-72 TVADLSKSQDINLST
+72 TVANISKSQGISLSV

-101 MMKAAPG
+101 MMKAGPG

-117 LPFEYS
+117 LSVEYS
-123 ALPLLGSAPLVAAGG
+123 ALPVLGSAPVVAAGG
-138 VAGHTNKLTKMS
+138 VAGHTNKMTKMS
-150 PDVTKSNM
+150 PDATKSNT

-192 LGIAGNQASSQ
+192 LGMASSQASSQ

-233 PFYDSEKMLAF
+233 PFYDSENMLAF

-361 FNADKLQSNPGAA
+361 FNSDKLQSNPGAA
-374 TVGVNYTPV
+374 TVGVNYTPI

-388 GVDYRHGTGNEND
+388 GIDYRHGTGNEND

-456 LSIPHDINGT
+456 LNIPHDINGT

-472 IQLNVKS
+472 IQLIVKS

-499 IQHSG
+499 IQHGG
-504 SQSVQDY
+504 SQSAQDY

-539 SNNVQLTITVLSNG
+539 SNNVQLTITVLPNG
-553 QVVGQVGVTD
+553 QVVDQVGVTD

-570 AKADGTEAITYT
+570 AKADGIEAITYT

-592 ANVPVS
+592 ANVPVTFS
-598 FDIVSGDATL
+598 IVSGTATL
-608 SARSAT
+608 GANSART
-614 TNSSGKAT
+614 DGNGKAT
-622 VTLKSIKPGQVVVS
+622 VTLKSATPGQVVVS
-636 AKTAEMTSA
+636 AKTAEMNSP
-645 LNANAVIFVDQ
+645 LNASAVIFVDQ

-671 KADGSDAITYTVKV
+671 KADGSDAITYTVRV
-685 MKNNQPE
+685 MKEGAPVVDQK
-692 ANHSVTFSTNFGDLG
+692 VTFSKDFGTL
-707 GNSNTQIVKTDKD
+707 NKTEATTDQN
-720 GRATVKLTSGVAGNA
+720 GYATVKLSSNTPGKA
-735 IVSAKVSE
+735 IVSAKVSG
-743 VNTEVKAPETK
+743 VGTEVKATTVE
-754 FFSVLSIDNNVNII
+754 FFAPLSIDGDKVTVI
-768 GTSANGALP
+768 GTGITGALP
-777 NIWLRYGQFK
+777 KNWLQYGQVK
-787 LTAKGGD
+787 LQATGGN
-794 GKYQWRSQDPSV
+794 GKYTWKSSNTKI
-806 ASVDALTGRVTLLK
+806 ASVDNSGVITLNE
-820 KGTTKIEVV
+820 KGSATITVV
-829 SGDKQTATYT
+829 SGDNQSATYT
-839 INTPEKIIT
+839 INAPGSIVIAVDKNTRVTYFDAE
-848 VETQNK
+848 NK
-854 VIYSV
+854 CKTNSANLAQSKELLANIYS
-859 AEATCSTNS
+859 T
-868 GRLPS
+868 
-873 STSELKDVYNKWGA
+873 WGA
-887 ANSYEGY
+887 ANKYPYYSGS
-894 KGKNTITAWTQQTAA
+894 KSLTAWI
-909 DKQSGWTSTFDIVT
+909 KQSSSEQSSGVSSTYDLVT
-923 KNEIPNNGSN
+923 ENQLNNVV
-933 SKVNVYT
+933 VNNK
-940 ANAFAVCVR
+940 NAFSVCVK

>member
-1 MITHGCYS
+1 MITHGFYA

-45 FKLGSDSKLLTHNSY
+45 FKLSSDSKLLT
-60 QNRLFYTLKTGE
+60 QNAAQDRLFYTLKTGE
-72 TVADLSKSQDINLST
+72 TVANISKSQGISLSV

-101 MMKAAPG
+101 MMKAGPG

-117 LPFEYS
+117 LSVEYS
-123 ALPLLGSAPLVAAGG
+123 ALPVLGSAPVVAAGG
-138 VAGHTNKLTKMS
+138 VAGHTNKMTKMS
-150 PDVTKSNM
+150 PDATKSNT

-192 LGIAGNQASSQ
+192 LGMASSQASSQ

-233 PFYDSEKMLAF
+233 PFYDSENMLAF

-361 FNADKLQSNPGAA
+361 FNSDKLQSNPGAA
-374 TVGVNYTPV
+374 TVGVNYTPI

-388 GVDYRHGTGNEND
+388 GIDYRHGTGNEND

-456 LSIPHDINGT
+456 LNIPHDINGT

-472 IQLNVKS
+472 IQLIVKS

-499 IQHSG
+499 IQHGG
-504 SQSVQDY
+504 SQSAQDY

-539 SNNVQLTITVLSNG
+539 SNNVQLTITVLPNG
-553 QVVGQVGVTD
+553 QVVDQVGVTD

-570 AKADGTEAITYT
+570 AKADGIEAITYT

-592 ANVPVS
+592 ANVPVTFS
-598 FDIVSGDATL
+598 IVSGTATL
-608 SARSAT
+608 GANSART
-614 TNSSGKAT
+614 DGNGKAT
-622 VTLKSIKPGQVVVS
+622 VTLKSATPGQVVVS
-636 AKTAEMTSA
+636 AKTAEMTSP
-645 LNANAVIFVDQ
+645 LNASAVIFVDQ

-671 KADGSDAITYTVKV
+671 KADGSDAITYTVRV
-685 MKNNQPE
+685 MKEGAPVVDQK
-692 ANHSVTFSTNFGDLG
+692 VTFSKDFGTL
-707 GNSNTQIVKTDKD
+707 NKTEATTDQN
-720 GRATVKLTSGVAGNA
+720 GYATVKLSSNTPGKA
-735 IVSAKVSE
+735 IVSAKVSG
-743 VNTEVKAPETK
+743 VGTEVKATTVE
-754 FFSVLSIDNNVNII
+754 FFAPLSIDGDKVTVI
-768 GTSANGALP
+768 GTGITGALP
-777 NIWLRYGQFK
+777 KNWLQYGQVK
-787 LTAKGGD
+787 LQATGGN
-794 GKYQWRSQDPSV
+794 GKYTWKSSNTKI
-806 ASVDALTGRVTLLK
+806 ASVDNSGVITLNE
-820 KGTTKIEVV
+820 KGSATITVV
-829 SGDKQTATYT
+829 SGDNQSATYT
-839 INTPEKIIT
+839 INAPGSIVIAVDKNTRVTYFDAE
-848 VETQNK
+848 NK
-854 VIYSV
+854 CKTNSANLAQSKELLANIYS
-859 AEATCSTNS
+859 T
-868 GRLPS
+868 
-873 STSELKDVYNKWGA
+873 WGA
-887 ANSYEGY
+887 ANKYPYYSGS
-894 KGKNTITAWTQQTAA
+894 KSLTAWI
-909 DKQSGWTSTFDIVT
+909 KQSSSEQSSGVSSTYDLVT
-923 KNEIPNNGSN
+923 TIQLSNVGVNN
-933 SKVNVYT
+933 K
-940 ANAFAVCVR
+940 NAFSVCVK

>member
-1 MITHGCYS
+1 MITHGFYA

-45 FKLGSDSKLLTHNSY
+45 FKLSSDSKLLT
-60 QNRLFYTLKTGE
+60 QNAAQDRLFYTLKTGE
-72 TVADLSKSQDINLST
+72 TVANISKSQGISLSV

-101 MMKAAPG
+101 MMKAGPG

-117 LPFEYS
+117 LSVEYS
-123 ALPLLGSAPLVAAGG
+123 ALPVLGSAPVVAAGG
-138 VAGHTNKLTKMS
+138 VAGHTNKMTKMS
-150 PDVTKSNM
+150 PDATKSNT

-192 LGIAGNQASSQ
+192 LGMASSQASSQ

-233 PFYDSEKMLAF
+233 PFYDSENMLAF

-361 FNADKLQSNPGAA
+361 FNSDKLQSNPGAA
-374 TVGVNYTPV
+374 TVGVNYTPI

-388 GVDYRHGTGNEND
+388 GIDYRHGTGNEND

-456 LSIPHDINGT
+456 LNIPHDINGT

-472 IQLNVKS
+472 IQLIVKS

-499 IQHSG
+499 IQHGG
-504 SQSVQDY
+504 SQSAQDY

-518 VQGGSNIYKVTAR
+518 VQGGNNIYKVTAR

-539 SNNVQLTITVLSNG
+539 SNNVQLTITVLPNG
-553 QVVGQVGVTD
+553 QVVDQVGVTD

-570 AKADGTEAITYT
+570 AKADGIEAITYT

-592 ANVPVS
+592 ANVPVTFS
-598 FDIVSGDATL
+598 IVSGTATL
-608 SARSAT
+608 GANSART
-614 TNSSGKAT
+614 DGNGKAT
-622 VTLKSIKPGQVVVS
+622 VTLKSATPGQVVVS
-636 AKTAEMTSA
+636 AKTAEMTSP
-645 LNANAVIFVDQ
+645 LNASAVIFVDQ

-671 KADGSDAITYTVKV
+671 KADGSDAITYTVRV
-685 MKNNQPE
+685 MKEGAPVVDQK
-692 ANHSVTFSTNFGDLG
+692 VTFSKDFGTL
-707 GNSNTQIVKTDKD
+707 NKTEATTDQN
-720 GRATVKLTSGVAGNA
+720 GYATVKLSSNTPGKA
-735 IVSAKVSE
+735 IVSAKVSG
-743 VNTEVKAPETK
+743 VGTEVKATTVE
-754 FFSVLSIDNNVNII
+754 FFAPLSIDGDKVTVI
-768 GTSANGALP
+768 GTGITGALP
-777 NIWLRYGQFK
+777 KNWLQYGQVK
-787 LTAKGGD
+787 LQATGGN
-794 GKYQWRSQDPSV
+794 GKYTWKSSNTKI
-806 ASVDALTGRVTLLK
+806 ASVDNSGVITLNE
-820 KGTTKIEVV
+820 KGSATITVV
-829 SGDKQTATYT
+829 SGDNQSATYT
-839 INTPEKIIT
+839 INAPGSIVIAVDKNTRVTYFDAE
-848 VETQNK
+848 NK
-854 VIYSV
+854 CKTNSANLAQSKELLANIYS
-859 AEATCSTNS
+859 T
-868 GRLPS
+868 
-873 STSELKDVYNKWGA
+873 WGA
-887 ANSYEGY
+887 ANKYPYYS
-894 KGKNTITAWTQQTAA
+894 
-909 DKQSGWTSTFDIVT
+909 
-923 KNEIPNNGSN
+923 GSN
-933 SKVNVYT
+933 SLPAWIKQSSSEQSSGVSSTYDLVRKNPLSNVGVNT
-940 ANAFAVCVR
+940 KNAFSVCVK

>member
-1 MITHGCYS
+1 MITHGFYA

-45 FKLGSDSKLLTHNSY
+45 FKLSSDSKLLT
-60 QNRLFYTLKTGE
+60 QNAAQDRLFYTLKTGE
-72 TVADLSKSQDINLST
+72 TVANISKSQGISLSV

-101 MMKAAPG
+101 MMKAGPG

-117 LPFEYS
+117 LSVEYS
-123 ALPLLGSAPLVAAGG
+123 ALPVLGSAPVVAAGG
-138 VAGHTNKLTKMS
+138 VAGHTNKMTKMS
-150 PDVTKSNM
+150 PDATKSNT

-192 LGIAGNQASSQ
+192 LGMASSQASSQ

-233 PFYDSEKMLAF
+233 PFYDSENMLAF

-361 FNADKLQSNPGAA
+361 FNSDKLQSNPGAA
-374 TVGVNYTPV
+374 TVGVNYTPI

-388 GVDYRHGTGNEND
+388 GIDYRHGTGNEND

-456 LSIPHDINGT
+456 LNIPHDINGT

-472 IQLNVKS
+472 IQLIVKS

-499 IQHSG
+499 IQHGG
-504 SQSVQDY
+504 SQSAQDY

-539 SNNVQLTITVLSNG
+539 SNNVQLTITVLPNG
-553 QVVGQVGVTD
+553 QVVDQVGVTD

-570 AKADGTEAITYT
+570 AKADGIEAITYT

-592 ANVPVS
+592 ANVPVTFS
-598 FDIVSGDATL
+598 IVSGTATL
-608 SARSAT
+608 GANSART
-614 TNSSGKAT
+614 DGNGKAT
-622 VTLKSIKPGQVVVS
+622 VTLKSATPGQVVVS
-636 AKTAEMTSA
+636 AKTAEMTSP
-645 LNANAVIFVDQ
+645 LNASAVIFVDQ

-671 KADGSDAITYTVKV
+671 KADGSDAITYTVRV
-685 MKNNQPE
+685 MKEGAPVVDQK
-692 ANHSVTFSTNFGDLG
+692 VTFSKDFGTL
-707 GNSNTQIVKTDKD
+707 NKTEATTDQN
-720 GRATVKLTSGVAGNA
+720 GYATVKLSSNTPGKA
-735 IVSAKVSE
+735 IVSAKVSG
-743 VNTEVKAPETK
+743 VGTEVKATTVE
-754 FFSVLSIDNNVNII
+754 FFAPLSIDGDKVTVI
-768 GTSANGALP
+768 GTGIKGALP
-777 NIWLRYGQFK
+777 KNWLQYGQVK
-787 LTAKGGD
+787 LQATGGN
-794 GKYQWRSQDPSV
+794 GKYTWKSSNTKI
-806 ASVDALTGRVTLLK
+806 ASVDNSGVITLNE
-820 KGTTKIEVV
+820 KGSATITVV
-829 SGDKQTATYT
+829 SGDNQSATYT
-839 INTPEKIIT
+839 INAPGSIVIAVDKNTRVTYFDAE
-848 VETQNK
+848 NK
-854 VIYSV
+854 CKTNSANLAQSKELLANIYS
-859 AEATCSTNS
+859 T
-868 GRLPS
+868 
-873 STSELKDVYNKWGA
+873 WGA
-887 ANSYEGY
+887 ANKYPYYSGS
-894 KGKNTITAWTQQTAA
+894 KSLTAWI
-909 DKQSGWTSTFDIVT
+909 KQSSSEQSSGVSSTYDLVS
-923 KNEIPNNGSN
+923 NNPNSN
-933 SKVNVYT
+933 VKVNDK
-940 ANAFAVCVR
+940 NAFPVCVK

>member
-1 MITHGCYS
+1 MITHGFYA

-45 FKLGSDSKLLTHNSY
+45 FKLSSDSKLLT
-60 QNRLFYTLKTGE
+60 QNAAQDRLFYTLKTGE
-72 TVADLSKSQDINLST
+72 TVANISKSQGISLSV

-101 MMKAAPG
+101 MMKAGPG

-117 LPFEYS
+117 LSVEYS
-123 ALPLLGSAPLVAAGG
+123 ALPVLGSAPVVAAGG
-138 VAGHTNKLTKMS
+138 VAGHTNKMTKMS
-150 PDVTKSNM
+150 PDATKSNT

-192 LGIAGNQASSQ
+192 LGMASSQASSQ

-233 PFYDSEKMLAF
+233 PFYDSENMLAF

-361 FNADKLQSNPGAA
+361 FNSDKLQSNPGAA
-374 TVGVNYTPV
+374 TVGVNYTPI

-388 GVDYRHGTGNEND
+388 GIDYRHGTGNEND

-456 LSIPHDINGT
+456 LNIPHDINGT

-472 IQLNVKS
+472 IQLIVKS

-499 IQHSG
+499 IQHGG
-504 SQSVQDY
+504 SQSAQDY

-539 SNNVQLTITVLSNG
+539 SNNVQLTITVLPNG
-553 QVVGQVGVTD
+553 QVVDQVGVTD

-570 AKADGTEAITYT
+570 AKADGIEAITYT

-592 ANVPVS
+592 ANVPVTFS
-598 FDIVSGDATL
+598 IVSGTATL
-608 SARSAT
+608 GANSART
-614 TNSSGKAT
+614 DGNGKAT
-622 VTLKSIKPGQVVVS
+622 VTLKSATPGQVVVS
-636 AKTAEMTSA
+636 AKTAEMTSP
-645 LNANAVIFVDQ
+645 LNASAVIFVDQ

-671 KADGSDAITYTVKV
+671 KADGSDAITYTVRV
-685 MKNNQPE
+685 MKEGAPVVDQK
-692 ANHSVTFSTNFGDLG
+692 VTFSKDFGTL
-707 GNSNTQIVKTDKD
+707 NKTEATTDQN
-720 GRATVKLTSGVAGNA
+720 GYATVKLSSNTPGKA
-735 IVSAKVSE
+735 IVSAKVSG
-743 VNTEVKAPETK
+743 VGTEVKATTVE
-754 FFSVLSIDNNVNII
+754 FFAPLSIDGDKVTVI
-768 GTSANGALP
+768 GTGIMGALP
-777 NIWLRYGQFK
+777 KNWLQYGQVK
-787 LTAKGGD
+787 LQATGGN
-794 GKYQWRSQDPSV
+794 GKYTWKSSNTKI
-806 ASVDALTGRVTLLK
+806 ASVDNSGVITLNE
-820 KGTTKIEVV
+820 KGSATITVV
-829 SGDKQTATYT
+829 SGDNQSATYT
-839 INTPEKIIT
+839 INAPGSIVIAVDKNTRVTYFDAE
-848 VETQNK
+848 NK
-854 VIYSV
+854 CKTNSANLAQSKELLANIYS
-859 AEATCSTNS
+859 T
-868 GRLPS
+868 
-873 STSELKDVYNKWGA
+873 WGA
-887 ANSYEGY
+887 ANKYPYYSGS
-894 KGKNTITAWTQQTAA
+894 KSLPAWI
-909 DKQSGWTSTFDIVT
+909 KQSSSEQSSGVSSTYDLVS
-923 KNEIPNNGSN
+923 NNPNSN
-933 SKVNVYT
+933 VKVNDK
-940 ANAFAVCVR
+940 NAFPVCVK

>member
-1 MITHGCYS
+1 MITHGFYA

-45 FKLGSDSKLLTHNSY
+45 FKLSSDSKLLT
-60 QNRLFYTLKTGE
+60 QNATQDRLFYTLKTGE
-72 TVADLSKSQDINLST
+72 TVANISKSQGISLSV

-101 MMKAAPG
+101 MMKAGPG

-117 LPFEYS
+117 LSVEYS
-123 ALPLLGSAPLVAAGG
+123 ALPVLGSAPVVAAGG
-138 VAGHTNKLTKMS
+138 VAGHTNKMTKMS
-150 PDVTKSNM
+150 PDATKSNT

-192 LGIAGNQASSQ
+192 LGMASSQASSQ

-233 PFYDSEKMLAF
+233 PFYDSENMLAF

-361 FNADKLQSNPGAA
+361 FNSDKLQSNPGAA
-374 TVGVNYTPV
+374 TVGVNYTPI

-388 GVDYRHGTGNEND
+388 GIDYRHGTGNEND

-456 LSIPHDINGT
+456 LNIPHDINGT

-472 IQLNVKS
+472 IQLIVKS

-499 IQHSG
+499 IQHGG
-504 SQSVQDY
+504 SQSAQDY

-518 VQGGSNIYKVTAR
+518 LQGGSNIYKVTAR

-539 SNNVQLTITVLSNG
+539 SNNVQLTITVLPNG
-553 QVVGQVGVTD
+553 QVVDQVGVTD

-570 AKADGTEAITYT
+570 AKADGIEAITYT

-592 ANVPVS
+592 ANVPVTFS
-598 FDIVSGDATL
+598 IVSGTATL
-608 SARSAT
+608 GANSART
-614 TNSSGKAT
+614 DGNGKAT
-622 VTLKSIKPGQVVVS
+622 VTLKSATPGQVVVS
-636 AKTAEMTSA
+636 AKTAEMTSP
-645 LNANAVIFVDQ
+645 LNASAVIFVDQ

-671 KADGSDAITYTVKV
+671 KADGSDAITYTVRV
-685 MKNNQPE
+685 MKEGAPVVDQK
-692 ANHSVTFSTNFGDLG
+692 VTFSKDFGTL
-707 GNSNTQIVKTDKD
+707 NKTEATTDQN
-720 GRATVKLTSGVAGNA
+720 GYATVKLSSNTPGKA
-735 IVSAKVSE
+735 IVSAKVSG
-743 VNTEVKAPETK
+743 VGTEVKATTVE
-754 FFSVLSIDNNVNII
+754 FFAPLSIDGDKVTVI
-768 GTSANGALP
+768 GTGITGALP
-777 NIWLRYGQFK
+777 KNWLQYGQVK
-787 LTAKGGD
+787 LQATGGN
-794 GKYQWRSQDPSV
+794 GKYTWKSSNTKI
-806 ASVDALTGRVTLLK
+806 ASVDNSGVITLNE
-820 KGTTKIEVV
+820 KGSATITVV
-829 SGDKQTATYT
+829 SGDNQSATYT
-839 INTPEKIIT
+839 INAPGSIVIAVDKNTRVTYFDAE
-848 VETQNK
+848 NK
-854 VIYSV
+854 CKTNSANLAQSKELLANIYS
-859 AEATCSTNS
+859 T
-868 GRLPS
+868 
-873 STSELKDVYNKWGA
+873 WGA
-887 ANSYEGY
+887 ANKYPYYSGS
-894 KGKNTITAWTQQTAA
+894 KSLTAWI
-909 DKQSGWTSTFDIVT
+909 KQSSSEQSSGVSSTYDLVT
-923 KNEIPNNGSN
+923 KNQLINVGVNN
-933 SKVNVYT
+933 K
-940 ANAFAVCVR
+940 NAFSVCVK

>member
-1 MITHGCYS
+1 MITHGFYA

-45 FKLGSDSKLLTHNSY
+45 FKLSSDSKLLT
-60 QNRLFYTLKTGE
+60 QNAAQDRLFYTLKTGE
-72 TVADLSKSQDINLST
+72 TVANISKSQGISLSV

-101 MMKAAPG
+101 MMKAGPG

-117 LPFEYS
+117 LSVEYS
-123 ALPLLGSAPLVAAGG
+123 ALPVLGSAPVVAAGG
-138 VAGHTNKLTKMS
+138 VAGHTNKMTKMS
-150 PDVTKSNM
+150 PDATKSNT

-192 LGIAGNQASSQ
+192 LGMASSQASSQ

-233 PFYDSEKMLAF
+233 PFYDSENMLAF

-361 FNADKLQSNPGAA
+361 FNSDKLQSNPGAA
-374 TVGVNYTPV
+374 TVGVNYTPI

-388 GVDYRHGTGNEND
+388 GIDYRHGTGNEND

-456 LSIPHDINGT
+456 LNIPHDINGT

-472 IQLNVKS
+472 IQLIVKS

-499 IQHSG
+499 IQHGG
-504 SQSVQDY
+504 SQSAQDY

-539 SNNVQLTITVLSNG
+539 SNNVQLTITVLPNG
-553 QVVGQVGVTD
+553 QVVDQVGVTD

-570 AKADGTEAITYT
+570 AKADGIEAITYT

-592 ANVPVS
+592 ANVPVTFS
-598 FDIVSGDATL
+598 IVSGTATL
-608 SARSAT
+608 GANSART
-614 TNSSGKAT
+614 DGNGKAT
-622 VTLKSIKPGQVVVS
+622 VTLKSATPGQVVVS
-636 AKTAEMTSA
+636 AKTAEMTSP
-645 LNANAVIFVDQ
+645 LNASAVIFVDQ

-671 KADGSDAITYTVKV
+671 KADGSDAITYTVRV
-685 MKNNQPE
+685 MKEGAPVVDQK
-692 ANHSVTFSTNFGDLG
+692 VTFSKDFGTL
-707 GNSNTQIVKTDKD
+707 NKTEATTDQN
-720 GRATVKLTSGVAGNA
+720 GYATVKLSSNTPGKA
-735 IVSAKVSE
+735 IVSAKVSG
-743 VNTEVKAPETK
+743 VGTEVKATTVE
-754 FFSVLSIDNNVNII
+754 FFAPLSIDGDKVTVI
-768 GTSANGALP
+768 GTGITGALP
-777 NIWLRYGQFK
+777 KNWLQYGQVK
-787 LTAKGGD
+787 LQATGGN
-794 GKYQWRSQDPSV
+794 GKYTWKSSNTKI
-806 ASVDALTGRVTLLK
+806 ASVDNSGVITLNE
-820 KGTTKIEVV
+820 KGSATITVV
-829 SGDKQTATYT
+829 SGDNQSATYT
-839 INTPEKIIT
+839 INAPGSIVIAVDKNTRVTYFDAE
-848 VETQNK
+848 NK
-854 VIYSV
+854 CKTNSANLAQSKELLANIYS
-859 AEATCSTNS
+859 T
-868 GRLPS
+868 
-873 STSELKDVYNKWGA
+873 WGA
-887 ANSYEGY
+887 ANKYPYYSGS
-894 KGKNTITAWTQQTAA
+894 KSLTAWI
-909 DKQSGWTSTFDIVT
+909 K
-923 KNEIPNNGSN
+923 
-933 SKVNVYT
+933 
-940 ANAFAVCVR
+940 

>member
-1 MITHGCYS
+1 MITHGFYA

-45 FKLGSDSKLLTHNSY
+45 FKLSSDSKLLT
-60 QNRLFYTLKTGE
+60 QNAAQDRLFYTLKTGE
-72 TVADLSKSQDINLST
+72 TVANISKSQGISLSV

-101 MMKAAPG
+101 MMKAGPG

-117 LPFEYS
+117 LSVEYS
-123 ALPLLGSAPLVAAGG
+123 ALPVLGSAPVVAAGG
-138 VAGHTNKLTKMS
+138 VAGHTNKMTKMS
-150 PDVTKSNM
+150 PDATKSNT

-192 LGIAGNQASSQ
+192 LGMASSQASSQ

-233 PFYDSEKMLAF
+233 PFYDSENMLAF

-361 FNADKLQSNPGAA
+361 FNSDKLQSNPGAA
-374 TVGVNYTPV
+374 TVGVNYTPI

-388 GVDYRHGTGNEND
+388 GIDYRHGTGNEND

-456 LSIPHDINGT
+456 LNIPHDINGT

-472 IQLNVKS
+472 IQLIVKS

-499 IQHSG
+499 IQHGG
-504 SQSVQDY
+504 SQSAQDY

-539 SNNVQLTITVLSNG
+539 SNNVQLTITVLPNG
-553 QVVGQVGVTD
+553 QVVDQVGVTD

-570 AKADGTEAITYT
+570 AKADGIEAITYT

-592 ANVPVS
+592 ANVPVTFS
-598 FDIVSGDATL
+598 IVSGTATL
-608 SARSAT
+608 GANSART
-614 TNSSGKAT
+614 DGNGKAT
-622 VTLKSIKPGQVVVS
+622 VTLKSATPGQVVVS
-636 AKTAEMTSA
+636 AKTAEMTSP
-645 LNANAVIFVDQ
+645 LNASAVIFVDQ

-671 KADGSDAITYTVKV
+671 KADGSDAITYTVRV
-685 MKNNQPE
+685 MKEGAPVVDQK
-692 ANHSVTFSTNFGDLG
+692 VTFSKDFGTL
-707 GNSNTQIVKTDKD
+707 NKTEATTDQN
-720 GRATVKLTSGVAGNA
+720 GYATVKLSSNTPGKA
-735 IVSAKVSE
+735 IVSAKVSG
-743 VNTEVKAPETK
+743 VGTEVKATTVE
-754 FFSVLSIDNNVNII
+754 FFAPLSIDGDKVTVI
-768 GTSANGALP
+768 GTGITGALP
-777 NIWLRYGQFK
+777 KNWLQYGQVK
-787 LTAKGGD
+787 LQATGGN
-794 GKYQWRSQDPSV
+794 GKYTWKSSNTKI
-806 ASVDALTGRVTLLK
+806 ASVDNSGVITLNE
-820 KGTTKIEVV
+820 KGSATITVV
-829 SGDKQTATYT
+829 SGDNQSATYT
-839 INTPEKIIT
+839 INAPGSIVIAVDKNTRVTYFDAE
-848 VETQNK
+848 NK
-854 VIYSV
+854 CKTNSANLAQSKELLANIYS
-859 AEATCSTNS
+859 T
-868 GRLPS
+868 
-873 STSELKDVYNKWGA
+873 WGA
-887 ANSYEGY
+887 ANKYPYYSGS
-894 KGKNTITAWTQQTAA
+894 KSLTAWI
-909 DKQSGWTSTFDIVT
+909 KQSSSEQSSGVSSTYDLVT
-923 KNEIPNNGSN
+923 NNPVSN
-933 SKVNVYT
+933 VVVNNK
-940 ANAFAVCVR
+940 NAFSVCVK

>member
-1 MITHGCYS
+1 MITHGCYT
-9 RTRHKHKLKKTFIML
+9 RTRHKHKLKKTFVML

-45 FKLGSDSKLLTHNSY
+45 FKLSSDSKLLTQNAA

-72 TVADLSKSQDINLST
+72 TVADLSKSQNINLST

-117 LPFEYS
+117 LPVEYS
-123 ALPLLGSAPLVAAGG
+123 ALPHLGSAPVVAAGG
-138 VAGHTNKLTKMS
+138 VAGHTNKMAKMS
-150 PDVTKSNM
+150 PDITKSNM

-184 GDYAKDTA
+184 GDYAKDAA
-192 LGIAGNQASSQ
+192 LGMAGNQASSQ

-233 PFYDSEKMLAF
+233 PFYDTEEMLAF

-267 LPENML
+267 LSENML

-325 RPANGFDIRFNGYL
+325 RPVNGFDIRFNGYL

-472 IQLNVKS
+472 IQLSVKS

-504 SQSVQDY
+504 SQSAQDY

-570 AKADGTEAITYT
+570 AKADNADTITYT

-592 ANVPVS
+592 ANVPVTFS
-598 FDIVSGDATL
+598 IVSGTATL
-608 SARSAT
+608 GANSART
-614 TNSSGKAT
+614 DGNGKAT
-622 VTLKSIKPGQVVVS
+622 VTLKSNKPGQVVVS

-671 KADGSDAITYTVKV
+671 KANGSDAIIYTVKV
-685 MKNNQPE
+685 MKDGKPLSSQD
-692 ANHSVTFSTNFGDLG
+692 VTFTTTFGTLSESTE
-707 GNSNTQIVKTDKD
+707 KTDTNGYAKV
-720 GRATVKLTSGVAGNA
+720 TLTSKAPGKSL
-735 IVSAKVSE
+735 VSARVSGSE
-743 VNTEVKAPETK
+743 INVKAPEVE
-754 FFSVLSIDNNVNII
+754 FFIPLAIDDGNVEIV
-768 GTSANGALP
+768 GTGIKGKLP
-777 NIWLRYGQFK
+777 TVWLQYGQVK
-787 LTAKGGD
+787 LKASGGD
-794 GKYQWRSQDPSV
+794 GKYTWRSANPKI
-806 ASVDALTGRVTLLK
+806 ASVDSTGQVTLRD
-820 KGTTKIEVV
+820 KGTTTITVV
-829 SGDKQTATYT
+829 SGDNQTATY
-839 INTPEKIIT
+839 IIATP
-848 VETQNK
+848 
-854 VIYSV
+854 
-859 AEATCSTNS
+859 NS
-868 GRLPS
+868 LIVPNIKNRVTYNDAVSSCQSLGGRLPS
-873 STSELKDVYNKWGA
+873 SQSELANVFNTWGA
-887 ANSYEGY
+887 ANKYEHY
-894 KGKNTITAWTQQTAA
+894 NASTTIISWVKQTEEDMKKGVADTYDLVNQNPLNGIVNTN
-909 DKQSGWTSTFDIVT
+909 K
-923 KNEIPNNGSN
+923 PNA
-933 SKVNVYT
+933 YAT
-940 ANAFAVCVR
+940 CVK

>member
-1 MITHGCYS
+1 MITHGFYA

-45 FKLGSDSKLLTHNSY
+45 FKLSSDSKLLT
-60 QNRLFYTLKTGE
+60 QNAAQDRLFYTLKTGE
-72 TVADLSKSQDINLST
+72 TVANISKSQGISLSV

-101 MMKAAPG
+101 MMKAGPG

-117 LPFEYS
+117 LSVEYS
-123 ALPLLGSAPLVAAGG
+123 ALPVLGSAPVVAAGG
-138 VAGHTNKLTKMS
+138 VAGHTNKMTKMS
-150 PDVTKSNM
+150 PDATKSNT

-192 LGIAGNQASSQ
+192 LGMASSQASSQ

-233 PFYDSEKMLAF
+233 PFYDSENMLAF

-361 FNADKLQSNPGAA
+361 FNSDKLQSNPGAA
-374 TVGVNYTPV
+374 TVGVNYTPI

-388 GVDYRHGTGNEND
+388 GIDYRHGTGNEND

-456 LSIPHDINGT
+456 LNIPHDINGT

-472 IQLNVKS
+472 IQLIVKS

-499 IQHSG
+499 IQHGG
-504 SQSVQDY
+504 SQSAQDY

-539 SNNVQLTITVLSNG
+539 SNNVQLTITVLPNG
-553 QVVGQVGVTD
+553 QVVDQVGVTD

-570 AKADGTEAITYT
+570 AKADGIEAITYT

-592 ANVPVS
+592 ANVPVTFS
-598 FDIVSGDATL
+598 IVSGTATL
-608 SARSAT
+608 GANSART
-614 TNSSGKAT
+614 DGNGKAT
-622 VTLKSIKPGQVVVS
+622 VTLKSATPGQVVVS
-636 AKTAEMTSA
+636 AKTAEMTSP
-645 LNANAVIFVDQ
+645 LNASAVIFVDQ

-671 KADGSDAITYTVKV
+671 KADGSDAITYTVRV
-685 MKNNQPE
+685 MKEGAPVVDQK
-692 ANHSVTFSTNFGDLG
+692 VTFSKDFGTL
-707 GNSNTQIVKTDKD
+707 NKTEATTDQN
-720 GRATVKLTSGVAGNA
+720 GYATVKLSSNTPGKA
-735 IVSAKVSE
+735 IVSAKVSG
-743 VNTEVKAPETK
+743 VGTEVKATTVE
-754 FFSVLSIDNNVNII
+754 FFAPLSIDGDKVTVI
-768 GTSANGALP
+768 GTGITGALP
-777 NIWLRYGQFK
+777 KNWLQYGQVK
-787 LTAKGGD
+787 LQATGGN
-794 GKYQWRSQDPSV
+794 GKYTWKSSNTKI
-806 ASVDALTGRVTLLK
+806 ASVDNSGVITLNE
-820 KGTTKIEVV
+820 KGSATITVV
-829 SGDKQTATYT
+829 SGDNQSATYT
-839 INTPEKIIT
+839 INAPGSIVIAVDKNTRVTYFDAE
-848 VETQNK
+848 NK
-854 VIYSV
+854 CKTNSANLAQSKELLANIYS
-859 AEATCSTNS
+859 T
-868 GRLPS
+868 
-873 STSELKDVYNKWGA
+873 WGA
-887 ANSYEGY
+887 ANKYPYYSGS
-894 KGKNTITAWTQQTAA
+894 KSLTAWI
-909 DKQSGWTSTFDIVT
+909 KQSSSEQSSGVSSIYDLVT
-923 KNEIPNNGSN
+923 KNQLSNVGVNN
-933 SKVNVYT
+933 K
-940 ANAFAVCVR
+940 NAFSVCVK

>member
-1 MITHGCYS
+1 
-9 RTRHKHKLKKTFIML
+9 FIML

-45 FKLGSDSKLLTHNSY
+45 FKLSSDSKLLT
-60 QNRLFYTLKTGE
+60 QNAAQDRLFYTLKTGE
-72 TVADLSKSQDINLST
+72 TVANISKSQGISLSV

-101 MMKAAPG
+101 MMKAGPG

-117 LPFEYS
+117 LSVEYS
-123 ALPLLGSAPLVAAGG
+123 ALPVLGSAPVVAAGG
-138 VAGHTNKLTKMS
+138 VAGHTNKMTKMS
-150 PDVTKSNM
+150 PDATKSNT

-192 LGIAGNQASSQ
+192 LGMASSQASSQ

-233 PFYDSEKMLAF
+233 PFYDSENMLAF

-361 FNADKLQSNPGAA
+361 FNSDKLQSNPGAA
-374 TVGVNYTPV
+374 TVGVNYTPI

-388 GVDYRHGTGNEND
+388 GIDYRHGTGNEND

-456 LSIPHDINGT
+456 LNIPHDINGT

-472 IQLNVKS
+472 IQLIVKS

-499 IQHSG
+499 IQHGG
-504 SQSVQDY
+504 SQSAQDY

-539 SNNVQLTITVLSNG
+539 SNNVQLTITVLPNG
-553 QVVGQVGVTD
+553 QVVDQVGVTD

-570 AKADGTEAITYT
+570 AKADGIEAITYT

-592 ANVPVS
+592 ANVPVTFS
-598 FDIVSGDATL
+598 IVSGTATL
-608 SARSAT
+608 GANSART
-614 TNSSGKAT
+614 DGNGKAT
-622 VTLKSIKPGQVVVS
+622 VTLKSATPGQVVVS
-636 AKTAEMTSA
+636 AKTAEMTSP
-645 LNANAVIFVDQ
+645 LNASAVIFVDQ

-671 KADGSDAITYTVKV
+671 KADGSDAITYTVRV
-685 MKNNQPE
+685 MKEGAPVVDQK
-692 ANHSVTFSTNFGDLG
+692 VTFSKDFGTL
-707 GNSNTQIVKTDKD
+707 NKTEATTDQN
-720 GRATVKLTSGVAGNA
+720 GYATVKLSSNTPGKA
-735 IVSAKVSE
+735 IVSAKVSG
-743 VNTEVKAPETK
+743 VGTEVKATTVE
-754 FFSVLSIDNNVNII
+754 FFAPLSIDGDKVTVI
-768 GTSANGALP
+768 GTGITGALP
-777 NIWLRYGQFK
+777 KNWLQYGQVK
-787 LTAKGGD
+787 LQATGGN
-794 GKYQWRSQDPSV
+794 GKYTWKSSNTKI
-806 ASVDALTGRVTLLK
+806 ASVDNSGVITLNE
-820 KGTTKIEVV
+820 KGSATITVV
-829 SGDKQTATYT
+829 SGDNQSATYT
-839 INTPEKIIT
+839 INAPGSIVIAVDKNTRVTYFDAE
-848 VETQNK
+848 NK
-854 VIYSV
+854 CKTNSANLAQSKELLANIYS
-859 AEATCSTNS
+859 T
-868 GRLPS
+868 
-873 STSELKDVYNKWGA
+873 WGA
-887 ANSYEGY
+887 ANKYPYYSGS
-894 KGKNTITAWTQQTAA
+894 KSLTAWI
-909 DKQSGWTSTFDIVT
+909 KQSSSEQSSGVSSTYDLVT
-923 KNEIPNNGSN
+923 KNPLINVGVNN
-933 SKVNVYT
+933 K
-940 ANAFAVCVR
+940 NAFSVCVK

>member
-1 MITHGCYS
+1 MITHGFYA

-45 FKLGSDSKLLTHNSY
+45 FKLSSGSKLLT
-60 QNRLFYTLKTGE
+60 QNAAQDRLFYTLKTGE
-72 TVADLSKSQDINLST
+72 TVANISKSQGISLSV

-101 MMKAAPG
+101 MMKAGPG

-117 LPFEYS
+117 LSVEYS
-123 ALPLLGSAPLVAAGG
+123 ALPVLGSAPVVAAGG
-138 VAGHTNKLTKMS
+138 VAGHTNKMTKMS
-150 PDVTKSNM
+150 PDATKSNT

-192 LGIAGNQASSQ
+192 LGMASSQASSQ

-233 PFYDSEKMLAF
+233 PFYDSENMLAF

-361 FNADKLQSNPGAA
+361 FNSDKLQSNPGAA
-374 TVGVNYTPV
+374 TVGVNYTPI

-388 GVDYRHGTGNEND
+388 GLDYRHGTGNEND

-456 LSIPHDINGT
+456 LNIPHDINGT

-472 IQLNVKS
+472 IQLIVKS

-499 IQHSG
+499 IQHGG
-504 SQSVQDY
+504 SQSAQDY

-539 SNNVQLTITVLSNG
+539 SNNVQLTITVLPNG
-553 QVVGQVGVTD
+553 QVVDQVGVTD
-563 FTADKTS
+563 FTGDKTS
-570 AKADGTEAITYT
+570 AKADGIEAITYT

-592 ANVPVS
+592 ANVPVTFS
-598 FDIVSGDATL
+598 IVSGTATL
-608 SARSAT
+608 GANSART
-614 TNSSGKAT
+614 DGNGKAT
-622 VTLKSIKPGQVVVS
+622 VTLKSATPGQVVVS
-636 AKTAEMTSA
+636 AKTAEMTSP
-645 LNANAVIFVDQ
+645 LNASAVIFVDQ

-671 KADGSDAITYTVKV
+671 KADGSDAITYTVRV
-685 MKNNQPE
+685 MKEGAPVVDQK
-692 ANHSVTFSTNFGDLG
+692 VTFSKDFGTL
-707 GNSNTQIVKTDKD
+707 NKTEATTDQN
-720 GRATVKLTSGVAGNA
+720 GYATVKLSSNTPGKA
-735 IVSAKVSE
+735 IVSAKVSG
-743 VNTEVKAPETK
+743 VGTEVKATTVE
-754 FFSVLSIDNNVNII
+754 FFAPLSIDGDKVTVI
-768 GTSANGALP
+768 GTGITGALP
-777 NIWLRYGQFK
+777 KNWLQYGQVK
-787 LTAKGGD
+787 LQATGGN
-794 GKYQWRSQDPSV
+794 GKYTWKSSNTKI
-806 ASVDALTGRVTLLK
+806 ASVDNSGVITLNE
-820 KGTTKIEVV
+820 KGSATITVV
-829 SGDKQTATYT
+829 SGDNQSATYT
-839 INTPEKIIT
+839 INAPGSIVIAVDKNTRVTYFDAE
-848 VETQNK
+848 NK
-854 VIYSV
+854 CKTSSANLAQSKELLANIYS
-859 AEATCSTNS
+859 T
-868 GRLPS
+868 
-873 STSELKDVYNKWGA
+873 WGA
-887 ANSYEGY
+887 ANKYPYYSGS
-894 KGKNTITAWTQQTAA
+894 KSLTAWI
-909 DKQSGWTSTFDIVT
+909 KQSSSEQSSGVSSTYDLVT
-923 KNEIPNNGSN
+923 KNQLSNVGVNN
-933 SKVNVYT
+933 K
-940 ANAFAVCVR
+940 NAFSVCVK

>member
-1 MITHGCYS
+1 MITHGFYA

-45 FKLGSDSKLLTHNSY
+45 FKLSSGSKLLT
-60 QNRLFYTLKTGE
+60 QNAAQDRLFYTLKTGE
-72 TVADLSKSQDINLST
+72 TVANISKSQGISLSV

-101 MMKAAPG
+101 MMKAGPG

-117 LPFEYS
+117 LSVEYS
-123 ALPLLGSAPLVAAGG
+123 ALPVLGSAPVVAAGG
-138 VAGHTNKLTKMS
+138 VAGHTNKMTKMS
-150 PDVTKSNM
+150 PDATKSNT

-192 LGIAGNQASSQ
+192 LGMASSQASSQ

-233 PFYDSEKMLAF
+233 PFYDSENMLAF

-361 FNADKLQSNPGAA
+361 FNSDKLQSNPGAA
-374 TVGVNYTPV
+374 TVGVNYTPI

-388 GVDYRHGTGNEND
+388 GIDYRHGTGNEND

-456 LSIPHDINGT
+456 LNIPHDINGT

-472 IQLNVKS
+472 IQLIVKS

-499 IQHSG
+499 IQHGG
-504 SQSVQDY
+504 SQSAQDY

-553 QVVGQVGVTD
+553 QVVDQVGVTD

-570 AKADGTEAITYT
+570 AKADGIEAITYT

-592 ANVPVS
+592 ANVPVTFS
-598 FDIVSGDATL
+598 IVSGTATL
-608 SARSAT
+608 GANSART
-614 TNSSGKAT
+614 DGNGKAT
-622 VTLKSIKPGQVVVS
+622 VTLKSATPGQVVVS
-636 AKTAEMTSA
+636 AKTAEMTSP
-645 LNANAVIFVDQ
+645 LNASAVIFVDP

-671 KADGSDAITYTVKV
+671 KADGSDAITYNVRV
-685 MKNNQPE
+685 MKAGAPVVDQK
-692 ANHSVTFSTNFGDLG
+692 VTFSKDFGTL
-707 GNSNTQIVKTDKD
+707 NKTEATTDQN
-720 GRATVKLTSGVAGNA
+720 GYATVKLSSNTPGKA
-735 IVSAKVSE
+735 IVSAKVSG
-743 VNTEVKAPETK
+743 VGTEVKATTVE
-754 FFSVLSIDNNVNII
+754 FFAPLSIDGDKVTVI
-768 GTSANGALP
+768 GTGITGALP
-777 NIWLRYGQFK
+777 KNWLQYGQVK
-787 LTAKGGD
+787 LQATGGN
-794 GKYQWRSQDPSV
+794 GKYTWKSSNTKI
-806 ASVDALTGRVTLLK
+806 ASVDNSGVITLNE
-820 KGTTKIEVV
+820 KGSATITVV
-829 SGDKQTATYT
+829 SGDNQSATYT
-839 INTPEKIIT
+839 INAPGSIVIAVDKNTRVTYSDAE
-848 VETQNK
+848 NK
-854 VIYSV
+854 CKTNSANLAQSKELLANIYS
-859 AEATCSTNS
+859 T
-868 GRLPS
+868 
-873 STSELKDVYNKWGA
+873 WGA
-887 ANSYEGY
+887 ANKYPYYSGS
-894 KGKNTITAWTQQTAA
+894 KSLTAWI
-909 DKQSGWTSTFDIVT
+909 KQSSSEQPSGVSSTYDLVT
-923 KNEIPNNGSN
+923 KNPLNNVG
-933 SKVNVYT
+933 VNKK
-940 ANAFAVCVR
+940 NAFSVCVK

>member
-1 MITHGCYS
+1 MITHGFYT

-24 SAGLGLFFYVNQNSF
+24 SAGLGLFFSVNQNSF

-45 FKLGSDSKLLTHNSY
+45 FKLSSDSKLLT
-60 QNRLFYTLKTGE
+60 QNAAQDRLFYTLKTGE
-72 TVADLSKSQDINLST
+72 TVANISKSQGISLSV

-101 MMKAAPG
+101 MMKAGPG

-117 LPFEYS
+117 LSVEYS
-123 ALPLLGSAPLVAAGG
+123 ALPVLGSAPVVAAGG
-138 VAGHTNKLTKMS
+138 VAGHTNKMTKMS
-150 PDVTKSNM
+150 PDATKSNT

-192 LGIAGNQASSQ
+192 LGMASSQASSQ

-233 PFYDSEKMLAF
+233 PFYDSENMLAF

-361 FNADKLQSNPGAA
+361 FNSDKLQSNPGAA
-374 TVGVNYTPV
+374 TVGVNYTPI

-388 GVDYRHGTGNEND
+388 GIDYRHGTGNEND

-456 LSIPHDINGT
+456 LNIPHDINGT

-472 IQLNVKS
+472 IQLIVKS

-504 SQSVQDY
+504 SQSAQDY

-539 SNNVQLTITVLSNG
+539 SNNVQLTITVLPNG
-553 QVVGQVGVTD
+553 QVVDQVGVTD

-570 AKADGTEAITYT
+570 AKADNVDTITYT

-592 ANVPVS
+592 ANVPVTFS
-598 FDIVSGDATL
+598 IVSGTATL
-608 SARSAT
+608 GANSART
-614 TNSSGKAT
+614 DGNGKAT
-622 VTLKSIKPGQVVVS
+622 VTLKSVTPGQVVVS
-636 AKTAEMTSA
+636 AKTAEMTSP

-656 TKASITEIKADKTTA
+656 TQASITEIKADKTTA
-671 KADGSDAITYTVKV
+671 KADGSDAITYTVRV
-685 MKNNQPE
+685 MKEGAPVVDQK
-692 ANHSVTFSTNFGDLG
+692 VTFSKDFGTL
-707 GNSNTQIVKTDKD
+707 NKTEATTDQN
-720 GRATVKLTSGVAGNA
+720 GYATVKLSSNTPGKA
-735 IVSAKVSE
+735 IVSAKVSG
-743 VNTEVKAPETK
+743 VGTEVKATTVE
-754 FFSVLSIDNNVNII
+754 FFAPLSIDGDKVTVI
-768 GTSANGALP
+768 GTGITGALP
-777 NIWLRYGQFK
+777 KNWLQYGQVK
-787 LTAKGGD
+787 LQATGGN
-794 GKYQWRSQDPSV
+794 GKYTWKSSNTKI
-806 ASVDALTGRVTLLK
+806 ASVDNSGVITLNE
-820 KGTTKIEVV
+820 KGSATITVV
-829 SGDKQTATYT
+829 SGDNQSATYT
-839 INTPEKIIT
+839 INTPGSIVIAVDKNTRVTYFDAE
-848 VETQNK
+848 NK
-854 VIYSV
+854 CKTNSANLAQSKELLANIYS
-859 AEATCSTNS
+859 T
-868 GRLPS
+868 
-873 STSELKDVYNKWGA
+873 WGA
-887 ANSYEGY
+887 ANKYPYYSGS
-894 KGKNTITAWTQQTAA
+894 KSLTAWI
-909 DKQSGWTSTFDIVT
+909 KQSSSEQSSGVSSTYDLVT
-923 KNEIPNNGSN
+923 KNQLINVGVNN
-933 SKVNVYT
+933 K
-940 ANAFAVCVR
+940 NAFSVCVK

>member
-1 MITHGCYS
+1 MITHGFYA

-45 FKLGSDSKLLTHNSY
+45 FKLSSDSKLLT
-60 QNRLFYTLKTGE
+60 QNAAQDRLFYTLKTGE
-72 TVADLSKSQDINLST
+72 TVANISKSQGISLSV

-101 MMKAAPG
+101 MMKAGPG

-117 LPFEYS
+117 LSVEYS
-123 ALPLLGSAPLVAAGG
+123 ALPVLGSAPVVAAGG
-138 VAGHTNKLTKMS
+138 VAGHTNKMTKMS
-150 PDVTKSNM
+150 PDATKSNT

-192 LGIAGNQASSQ
+192 LGMASSQASSQ

-233 PFYDSEKMLAF
+233 PFYDSENMLAF

-361 FNADKLQSNPGAA
+361 FNSDKLQSNPGAA
-374 TVGVNYTPV
+374 TVGVNYTPI

-388 GVDYRHGTGNEND
+388 GIDYRHGTGNEND

-456 LSIPHDINGT
+456 LNIPHDINGT

-472 IQLNVKS
+472 IQLIVKS

-499 IQHSG
+499 IQHGG
-504 SQSVQDY
+504 SQSAQDY

-539 SNNVQLTITVLSNG
+539 SNNVQLTITVLPNG
-553 QVVGQVGVTD
+553 QVVDQVGVTD

-570 AKADGTEAITYT
+570 AKADGIEAITYT

-592 ANVPVS
+592 ANVPVTFS
-598 FDIVSGDATL
+598 IVSGTATL
-608 SARSAT
+608 GANSART
-614 TNSSGKAT
+614 DGNGKAT
-622 VTLKSIKPGQVVVS
+622 VTLKSATPGQVVVS
-636 AKTAEMTSA
+636 AKTAEMTSP
-645 LNANAVIFVDQ
+645 LNASAVIFVDQ

-671 KADGSDAITYTVKV
+671 KADGSDAITYTVRV
-685 MKNNQPE
+685 MKEGAPVVDQK
-692 ANHSVTFSTNFGDLG
+692 VTFSKDFGTL
-707 GNSNTQIVKTDKD
+707 NKTEATTDQN
-720 GRATVKLTSGVAGNA
+720 GYATVKLSSNTPGKA
-735 IVSAKVSE
+735 IVSAKVSG
-743 VNTEVKAPETK
+743 VGTEVKATTVE
-754 FFSVLSIDNNVNII
+754 FFAPLSIDGDKVTVI
-768 GTSANGALP
+768 GTGIKGALP
-777 NIWLRYGQFK
+777 KNWLQYGQVK
-787 LTAKGGD
+787 LQATGGN
-794 GKYQWRSQDPSV
+794 GKYTWKSSNTKI
-806 ASVDALTGRVTLLK
+806 ASVDNSGVITLNE
-820 KGTTKIEVV
+820 KGSATITVV
-829 SGDKQTATYT
+829 SGDNQSATYT
-839 INTPEKIIT
+839 INAPGSIVIAVDKNTRVTYFDAE
-848 VETQNK
+848 NK
-854 VIYSV
+854 
-859 AEATCSTNS
+859 CKTNS
-868 GRLPS
+868 ANLAQS
-873 STSELKDVYNKWGA
+873 KELLANINSTWGA
-887 ANSYEGY
+887 ANKYPYYSGS
-894 KGKNTITAWTQQTAA
+894 KSLTAWI
-909 DKQSGWTSTFDIVT
+909 KQSSSEQLSGVSSTYDLVSENT
-923 KNEIPNNGSN
+923 MSN
-933 SKVNVYT
+933 VNVNDK
-940 ANAFAVCVR
+940 NAFPVCVK

>member
-1 MITHGCYS
+1 MITHGFYA

-45 FKLGSDSKLLTHNSY
+45 FKLSSDSKLLT
-60 QNRLFYTLKTGE
+60 QNAAQDRLFYTLKTGE
-72 TVADLSKSQDINLST
+72 TVANISKSQGISLSV

-101 MMKAAPG
+101 MMKAGPG

-117 LPFEYS
+117 LSVEYS
-123 ALPLLGSAPLVAAGG
+123 ALPVLGSAPVVAAGG
-138 VAGHTNKLTKMS
+138 VAGHTNKMTKMS
-150 PDVTKSNM
+150 PDATKSNT

-192 LGIAGNQASSQ
+192 LGMASSQASSQ

-233 PFYDSEKMLAF
+233 PFYDSENMLAF

-361 FNADKLQSNPGAA
+361 FNSDKLQSNPGAA
-374 TVGVNYTPV
+374 TVGVNYTPI

-388 GVDYRHGTGNEND
+388 GIDYRHGTGNEND

-456 LSIPHDINGT
+456 LNIPHDINGT

-472 IQLNVKS
+472 IQLIVKS

-499 IQHSG
+499 IQHGG
-504 SQSVQDY
+504 SQSAQDY

-539 SNNVQLTITVLSNG
+539 SNNVQLTITVLPNG
-553 QVVGQVGVTD
+553 QVVDQVGVTD

-570 AKADGTEAITYT
+570 AKADGIEAITYT

-592 ANVPVS
+592 ANVPVTFS
-598 FDIVSGDATL
+598 IVSGTATL
-608 SARSAT
+608 GANSART
-614 TNSSGKAT
+614 DGNGKAT
-622 VTLKSIKPGQVVVS
+622 VTLKSATPGQVVVS
-636 AKTAEMTSA
+636 AKTAEMTSP
-645 LNANAVIFVDQ
+645 LNASAVIFVDQ

-671 KADGSDAITYTVKV
+671 KADGSDAITYTVRV
-685 MKNNQPE
+685 MKEGAPVVDQK
-692 ANHSVTFSTNFGDLG
+692 VTFSKDFGTL
-707 GNSNTQIVKTDKD
+707 NKTEATTDQN
-720 GRATVKLTSGVAGNA
+720 GYATVKLSSNTPGKA
-735 IVSAKVSE
+735 IVSAKVSG
-743 VNTEVKAPETK
+743 VGTEVKATTVE
-754 FFSVLSIDNNVNII
+754 FFAPLSIDGDKVTVI
-768 GTSANGALP
+768 GTGITGALP
-777 NIWLRYGQFK
+777 KNWLQYGQVK
-787 LTAKGGD
+787 LQATGGN
-794 GKYQWRSQDPSV
+794 GKYTWKSSNTKI
-806 ASVDALTGRVTLLK
+806 ASVDNSGVITLNE
-820 KGTTKIEVV
+820 KGSATITVV
-829 SGDKQTATYT
+829 SGDNQSATYT
-839 INTPEKIIT
+839 INAPGSIVIAVDKNTRVTYFDAE
-848 VETQNK
+848 NK
-854 VIYSV
+854 CKTNSANLAQSKEQLANIYS
-859 AEATCSTNS
+859 T
-868 GRLPS
+868 
-873 STSELKDVYNKWGA
+873 WGA
-887 ANSYEGY
+887 ANKYPYYSGS
-894 KGKNTITAWTQQTAA
+894 KSLTAWI
-909 DKQSGWTSTFDIVT
+909 KQSPSEQSSGVSSTYDLVW
-923 KNEIPNNGSN
+923 KNPMSN
-933 SKVNVYT
+933 VNVNDM
-940 ANAFAVCVR
+940 NAFPVCVK

>member
-1 MITHGCYS
+1 MITHGFYA

-45 FKLGSDSKLLTHNSY
+45 FKLSSDSKLLT
-60 QNRLFYTLKTGE
+60 QNAAQDRLFYTLKTGE
-72 TVADLSKSQDINLST
+72 TVANISKSQGISLSV

-101 MMKAAPG
+101 MMKAGPG

-117 LPFEYS
+117 LSVEYS
-123 ALPLLGSAPLVAAGG
+123 ALPVLGSAPVVAAGG
-138 VAGHTNKLTKMS
+138 VAGHTNKMTKMS
-150 PDVTKSNM
+150 PDATKSNT
-158 TDDKALNYAAQQAA
+158 TDDKALHYAAQQAA

-192 LGIAGNQASSQ
+192 LGMASSQASSQ

-233 PFYDSEKMLAF
+233 PFYDSENMLAF

-361 FNADKLQSNPGAA
+361 FNSDKLQSNPGAA
-374 TVGVNYTPV
+374 TVGVNYTPI

-388 GVDYRHGTGNEND
+388 GIDYRHGTGNEND

-456 LSIPHDINGT
+456 LNIPHDINGT

-472 IQLNVKS
+472 IQLIVKS

-499 IQHSG
+499 IQHGG
-504 SQSVQDY
+504 SQSAQDY

-539 SNNVQLTITVLSNG
+539 SNNVQLTITVLPNG
-553 QVVGQVGVTD
+553 QVVDQVGVTD

-570 AKADGTEAITYT
+570 AKADGIEAITYT

-592 ANVPVS
+592 ANVPVTFS
-598 FDIVSGDATL
+598 IVSGTATL
-608 SARSAT
+608 GANSART
-614 TNSSGKAT
+614 DGNGKAT
-622 VTLKSIKPGQVVVS
+622 VTLKSATPGQVVVS
-636 AKTAEMTSA
+636 AKTAEMTSP
-645 LNANAVIFVDQ
+645 LNASAVIFVDQ

-671 KADGSDAITYTVKV
+671 KADGSDAITYTVRV
-685 MKNNQPE
+685 MKEGAPVVDQK
-692 ANHSVTFSTNFGDLG
+692 VTFSKDFGTL
-707 GNSNTQIVKTDKD
+707 NKTEATTDQN
-720 GRATVKLTSGVAGNA
+720 GYATVKLSSNTPGKA
-735 IVSAKVSE
+735 IVSAKVSG
-743 VNTEVKAPETK
+743 VGTEVKATTVE
-754 FFSVLSIDNNVNII
+754 FFAPLSIDGDKVTVI
-768 GTSANGALP
+768 GTGITGALP
-777 NIWLRYGQFK
+777 KNWLQYGQVK
-787 LTAKGGD
+787 LQATGGN
-794 GKYQWRSQDPSV
+794 GKYTWKSSNTKI
-806 ASVDALTGRVTLLK
+806 ASVDNSGVITLNE
-820 KGTTKIEVV
+820 KGSATITVV
-829 SGDKQTATYT
+829 SGDNQSATYT
-839 INTPEKIIT
+839 INAPGSIVIAVDKNTRVTYFDAE
-848 VETQNK
+848 NK
-854 VIYSV
+854 CKTNSANLAQSKELLANIYS
-859 AEATCSTNS
+859 T
-868 GRLPS
+868 
-873 STSELKDVYNKWGA
+873 WGA
-887 ANSYEGY
+887 ANKYPYYSGS
-894 KGKNTITAWTQQTAA
+894 KSLTAWI
-909 DKQSGWTSTFDIVT
+909 KQSSSEQSSGVSSTYDLVT
-923 KNEIPNNGSN
+923 KNQLINVGVNN
-933 SKVNVYT
+933 K
-940 ANAFAVCVR
+940 NAFSVCVK

>member
-1 MITHGCYS
+1 MITHGFYA

-45 FKLGSDSKLLTHNSY
+45 FKLSSDSKLLT
-60 QNRLFYTLKTGE
+60 QNAAQDRLFYTLKTGE
-72 TVADLSKSQDINLST
+72 TVANISKSQGISLSV

-101 MMKAAPG
+101 MMKAGPG

-117 LPFEYS
+117 LSVEYS
-123 ALPLLGSAPLVAAGG
+123 ALPVLGSAPVVAAGG
-138 VAGHTNKLTKMS
+138 VAGHTNKMTKMS
-150 PDVTKSNM
+150 PDATKSNT

-192 LGIAGNQASSQ
+192 LGMASSQASSQ

-233 PFYDSEKMLAF
+233 PFYDSENMLAF

-361 FNADKLQSNPGAA
+361 FNSDKLQSNPGAA
-374 TVGVNYTPV
+374 TVGVNYTPI

-388 GVDYRHGTGNEND
+388 GIDYRHGTGNEND

-456 LSIPHDINGT
+456 LNIPHDINGT

-472 IQLNVKS
+472 IQLIVKS

-499 IQHSG
+499 IQHGG
-504 SQSVQDY
+504 SQSAQDY

-539 SNNVQLTITVLSNG
+539 SNNVQLTITVLPNG
-553 QVVGQVGVTD
+553 QVVDQVGVTD

-570 AKADGTEAITYT
+570 AKADGIEAITYT

-592 ANVPVS
+592 ANVPVTFS
-598 FDIVSGDATL
+598 IVSGTATL
-608 SARSAT
+608 GANSART
-614 TNSSGKAT
+614 DGNGKAT
-622 VTLKSIKPGQVVVS
+622 VTLKSATPGQVVVS
-636 AKTAEMTSA
+636 AKTAEMTSP
-645 LNANAVIFVDQ
+645 LNASAVIFVDQ

-671 KADGSDAITYTVKV
+671 KADGSDAITYTVRV
-685 MKNNQPE
+685 MKEGAPVVDQK
-692 ANHSVTFSTNFGDLG
+692 VTFSKDFGTL
-707 GNSNTQIVKTDKD
+707 NKTEATTDQN
-720 GRATVKLTSGVAGNA
+720 GYATVKLSSNTPGKA
-735 IVSAKVSE
+735 IVSAKVSG
-743 VNTEVKAPETK
+743 VGTEVKATTVE
-754 FFSVLSIDNNVNII
+754 FFAPLSIDGDKVTVI
-768 GTSANGALP
+768 GTGITGALP
-777 NIWLRYGQFK
+777 KNWLQYGQVK
-787 LTAKGGD
+787 LQATGGN
-794 GKYQWRSQDPSV
+794 GKYTWKSSNTKI
-806 ASVDALTGRVTLLK
+806 ASVDNSGVITLNE
-820 KGTTKIEVV
+820 KGSATITVV
-829 SGDKQTATYT
+829 SGDNQSATYT
-839 INTPEKIIT
+839 INAPGSIVIAVDKNTRVTYFDAE
-848 VETQNK
+848 NK
-854 VIYSV
+854 CKTNSANLAQSKELLANIYS
-859 AEATCSTNS
+859 T
-868 GRLPS
+868 
-873 STSELKDVYNKWGA
+873 WGA
-887 ANSYEGY
+887 ANKYPYYSGS
-894 KGKNTITAWTQQTAA
+894 KSLTAWI
-909 DKQSGWTSTFDIVT
+909 KQSSSEQSSGVSSTYDLVT
-923 KNEIPNNGSN
+923 KNQLSN
-933 SKVNVYT
+933 VGVKNK
-940 ANAFAVCVR
+940 NAFSVCVK

>member
-1 MITHGCYS
+1 
-9 RTRHKHKLKKTFIML
+9 RHKHKLKKTFIML

-45 FKLGSDSKLLTHNSY
+45 FKLSSDSKLLT
-60 QNRLFYTLKTGE
+60 QNAAQDRLFYTLKTGE
-72 TVADLSKSQDINLST
+72 TVANISKSQGISLSV

-101 MMKAAPG
+101 MMKAGPG

-117 LPFEYS
+117 LSVEYS
-123 ALPLLGSAPLVAAGG
+123 ALPVLGSAPVVAAGG
-138 VAGHTNKLTKMS
+138 VAGHTNKMTKMS
-150 PDVTKSNM
+150 PDATKSNT

-192 LGIAGNQASSQ
+192 LGMASSQASSQ

-233 PFYDSEKMLAF
+233 PFYDSENMLAF

-361 FNADKLQSNPGAA
+361 FNSDKLQSNPGAA
-374 TVGVNYTPV
+374 TVGVNYTPI

-388 GVDYRHGTGNEND
+388 GIDYRHGTGNEND

-456 LSIPHDINGT
+456 LNIPHDINGT

-472 IQLNVKS
+472 IQLIVKS

-499 IQHSG
+499 IQHGG
-504 SQSVQDY
+504 SQSAQDY

-539 SNNVQLTITVLSNG
+539 SNNVQLTITVLPNG
-553 QVVGQVGVTD
+553 QVVDQVGVTD

-570 AKADGTEAITYT
+570 AKADGIEAITYT

-592 ANVPVS
+592 ANVPVTFS
-598 FDIVSGDATL
+598 IVSGTATL
-608 SARSAT
+608 GANSART
-614 TNSSGKAT
+614 DGNGKAT
-622 VTLKSIKPGQVVVS
+622 VTLKSATPGQVVVS
-636 AKTAEMTSA
+636 AKTAEMTSP
-645 LNANAVIFVDQ
+645 LNASAVIFVDQ

-671 KADGSDAITYTVKV
+671 KADGSDAITYTVRV
-685 MKNNQPE
+685 MKEGAPVVDQK
-692 ANHSVTFSTNFGDLG
+692 VTFSKDFGTL
-707 GNSNTQIVKTDKD
+707 NKTEATTDQN
-720 GRATVKLTSGVAGNA
+720 GYATVKLSSNTPGKA
-735 IVSAKVSE
+735 IVSAKVSG
-743 VNTEVKAPETK
+743 VGTEVKATTVE
-754 FFSVLSIDNNVNII
+754 FFAPLSIDGDKVTVI
-768 GTSANGALP
+768 GTGITGALP
-777 NIWLRYGQFK
+777 KNWLQYGQVK
-787 LTAKGGD
+787 LQATGGN
-794 GKYQWRSQDPSV
+794 GKYTWKSSNTKI
-806 ASVDALTGRVTLLK
+806 ASVDNSGVITLNE
-820 KGTTKIEVV
+820 KGSATITVV
-829 SGDKQTATYT
+829 SGDNQSATYT
-839 INTPEKIIT
+839 INAPGSIVIAVDKNTRVTYFDAE
-848 VETQNK
+848 NK
-854 VIYSV
+854 CKTNSANLAQSKELLANIYS
-859 AEATCSTNS
+859 T
-868 GRLPS
+868 
-873 STSELKDVYNKWGA
+873 WGA
-887 ANSYEGY
+887 ANKYPYYSGS
-894 KGKNTITAWTQQTAA
+894 KSLTAWI
-909 DKQSGWTSTFDIVT
+909 KQSSSEQSSGVSSTYDLVT
-923 KNEIPNNGSN
+923 KN
-933 SKVNVYT
+933 
-940 ANAFAVCVR
+940 

>member
-1 MITHGCYS
+1 
-9 RTRHKHKLKKTFIML
+9 
-24 SAGLGLFFYVNQNSF
+24 
-39 ANGENY
+39 
-45 FKLGSDSKLLTHNSY
+45 HNSY

-339 PSYPALGAKL
+339 PSYPALGARL

-361 FNADKLQSNPGAA
+361 FNSDKLQSNPGAA
-374 TVGVNYTPV
+374 TVGVNYTPI

-388 GVDYRHGTGNEND
+388 GIDYRHGTGNEND

-456 LSIPHDINGT
+456 LNIPHDINGT
-466 EHSTQK
+466 ERSTQK
-472 IQLNVKS
+472 IQLIVKS

-491 ALRSQGGQ
+491 SLRSQGGQ

-504 SQSVQDY
+504 SQSAQDY

-518 VQGGSNIYKVTAR
+518 VQGGSNVYKVTAR

-553 QVVGQVGVTD
+553 QVVDQVGVTD

-598 FDIVSGDATL
+598 FNIVSGTATL
-608 SARSAT
+608 GANSAKTDA
-614 TNSSGKAT
+614 NGKAT
-622 VTLKSIKPGQVVVS
+622 VTLKSSTPGQVVVS

-645 LNANAVIFVDQ
+645 LNASAVIFVDQ

-671 KADGSDAITYTVKV
+671 VANGKDAVTYTVKV
-685 MKNNQPE
+685 MKNGLPE
-692 ANHSVTFSTNFGDLG
+692 KGHVVTFSTDLG
-707 GNSNTQIVKTDKD
+707 KLNLQTVATDKD
-720 GRATVKLTSGVAGNA
+720 GFASVTLTSDSVGKAV
-735 IVSAKVSE
+735 VSAKVSE
-743 VNTEVKAPETK
+743 AGSVVNADAVN
-754 FFSVLSIDNNVNII
+754 FFATLSIDNNVEIV
-768 GTSANGALP
+768 GTKVRGELP
-777 NIWLRYGQFK
+777 NIWLRYGQVK
-787 LTAKGGD
+787 LNANGGNGGYSWSSD
-794 GKYQWRSQDPSV
+794 NPDI
-806 ASVDALTGRVTLLK
+806 ASIDANTGIITLNK
-820 KGTTKIEVV
+820 KGTTVIKVI
-829 SGDKQTATYT
+829 SGDKQIATYT
-839 INTPEKIIT
+839 IKTPQEIVSLDNSVKVKYDEASGICSNNAAYLS
-848 VETQNK
+848 VSVDSLKKLYSQWGPANKYSHYTQGTINAWIQQTEQDK
-854 VIYSV
+854 KDSV
-859 AEATCSTNS
+859 ATT
-868 GRLPS
+868 
-873 STSELKDVYNKWGA
+873 Y
-887 ANSYEGY
+887 
-894 KGKNTITAWTQQTAA
+894 
-909 DKQSGWTSTFDIVT
+909 DIVT
-923 KNEIPNNGSN
+923 DNTVI
-933 SKVNVYT
+933 NVDST
-940 ANAFAVCVR
+940 VANAYAVCIK

>member
-1 MITHGCYS
+1 MITHGFYA

-45 FKLGSDSKLLTHNSY
+45 FKLSSGSKLLT
-60 QNRLFYTLKTGE
+60 QNAAQDRLFYTLKTGE
-72 TVADLSKSQDINLST
+72 TVANISKSQGISLSV

-101 MMKAAPG
+101 MMKAGPG

-117 LPFEYS
+117 LSVEYS
-123 ALPLLGSAPLVAAGG
+123 ALPVLGSAPVVAAGG
-138 VAGHTNKLTKMS
+138 VAGHTNKMTKMS
-150 PDVTKSNM
+150 PDATKSNT

-192 LGIAGNQASSQ
+192 LGMASSQASSQ

-233 PFYDSEKMLAF
+233 PFYDSENMLAF

-361 FNADKLQSNPGAA
+361 FNSDKLQSNPGAA
-374 TVGVNYTPV
+374 TVGVNYTPI

-388 GVDYRHGTGNEND
+388 GLDYRHGTGNEND

-456 LSIPHDINGT
+456 LNIPHDINGT

-472 IQLNVKS
+472 IQLIVKS

-499 IQHSG
+499 IQHGG
-504 SQSVQDY
+504 SQSAQDY

-539 SNNVQLTITVLSNG
+539 SNNVQLTITVLPNG
-553 QVVGQVGVTD
+553 QVVDQVGVTD

-570 AKADGTEAITYT
+570 AKADGIEAITYT

-592 ANVPVS
+592 ANVPVTFS
-598 FDIVSGDATL
+598 IVSGTATL
-608 SARSAT
+608 GANSART
-614 TNSSGKAT
+614 DGNGKAT
-622 VTLKSIKPGQVVVS
+622 VTLKSATPGQVVVS
-636 AKTAEMTSA
+636 AKTAEMTSP
-645 LNANAVIFVDQ
+645 LNASAVIFVDQ

-671 KADGSDAITYTVKV
+671 KADGSDAITYTVRV
-685 MKNNQPE
+685 MKEGAPVVDQK
-692 ANHSVTFSTNFGDLG
+692 VTFSKDFGTL
-707 GNSNTQIVKTDKD
+707 NKTEATTDQN
-720 GRATVKLTSGVAGNA
+720 GYATVKLSSNTPGKA
-735 IVSAKVSE
+735 IVSAQVSG
-743 VNTEVKAPETK
+743 VGTEVKATTVE
-754 FFSVLSIDNNVNII
+754 FFAPLSIDGDKVTVI
-768 GTSANGALP
+768 GTGITGALP
-777 NIWLRYGQFK
+777 KNWLQYGQVK
-787 LTAKGGD
+787 LQATGGN
-794 GKYQWRSQDPSV
+794 GKYTWKSSNTKI
-806 ASVDALTGRVTLLK
+806 ASVDNSGVITLNE
-820 KGTTKIEVV
+820 KGSATITVV
-829 SGDKQTATYT
+829 SGDNQSATYT
-839 INTPEKIIT
+839 INAPGSIVIAVDKNTRVTYFDAE
-848 VETQNK
+848 NK
-854 VIYSV
+854 CKTNSANLAQSKELLANIYS
-859 AEATCSTNS
+859 T
-868 GRLPS
+868 
-873 STSELKDVYNKWGA
+873 WGA
-887 ANSYEGY
+887 ANKYPYYSGS
-894 KGKNTITAWTQQTAA
+894 KSLTAWI
-909 DKQSGWTSTFDIVT
+909 KQSSSEQSSGVSSTYDLVT
-923 KNEIPNNGSN
+923 KNQLSNVGVNN
-933 SKVNVYT
+933 K
-940 ANAFAVCVR
+940 NAFSVCVK

>member
-1 MITHGCYS
+1 MITHGFYA

-117 LPFEYS
+117 LPFEYR

-361 FNADKLQSNPGAA
+361 FNSDKLQSNPGAA
-374 TVGVNYTPV
+374 TVGVNYTPI

-388 GVDYRHGTGNEND
+388 GIDYRHGTGNEND

-456 LSIPHDINGT
+456 LNIPHDINGT
-466 EHSTQK
+466 ERSTQK
-472 IQLNVKS
+472 IQLIVKS

-491 ALRSQGGQ
+491 SLRSQGGQ

-504 SQSVQDY
+504 SQSAQDY

-518 VQGGSNIYKVTAR
+518 VQGGSNVYKVTAR

-553 QVVGQVGVTD
+553 QVVDQVGVTD

-598 FDIVSGDATL
+598 FNIVSGTAVL
-608 SARSAT
+608 SANSAN

-622 VTLKSIKPGQVVVS
+622 VTLTSNKPGQVVVS

-671 KADGSDAITYTVKV
+671 VANGQDAITYTVKV
-685 MKNNQPE
+685 MKNGQPLSGE
-692 ANHSVTFSTNFGDLG
+692 EVTFFTDFGALD
-707 GNSNTQIVKTDKD
+707 KTKVTTDQS
-720 GRATVKLTSGVAGNA
+720 GYATVKLSSSTSGKA
-735 IVSAKVSE
+735 IVRAKVSD
-743 VNTEVKAPETK
+743 VDTEVKAAAVE
-754 FFSVLSIDNNVNII
+754 FFASLSIDSNKVTVI
-768 GTSANGALP
+768 GTGVTGSLP
-777 NIWLRYGQFK
+777 KNWLQYGQAK
-787 LTAKGGD
+787 LQATGGN
-794 GKYQWRSQDPSV
+794 GKYTWKSSDTKI
-806 ASVDALTGRVTLLK
+806 ASVDSSGVITLNG
-820 KGTTKIEVV
+820 KGSTIITVV
-829 SGDKQTATYT
+829 SGDNQSATYT
-839 INTPEKIIT
+839 ISTPDKIVIAVDKINRMT
-848 VETQNK
+848 YSAAENK
-854 VIYSV
+854 CRTISANLAPSKSILADTYS
-859 AEATCSTNS
+859 
-868 GRLPS
+868 
-873 STSELKDVYNKWGA
+873 KWGA
-887 ANSYEGY
+887 ANKYSYY
-894 KGKNTITAWTQQTAA
+894 
-909 DKQSGWTSTFDIVT
+909 S
-923 KNEIPNNGSN
+923 GSN
-933 SKVNVYT
+933 SLTAWITQSSSELPSGVSSTYDLITTNSLTNVKT
-940 ANAFAVCVR
+940 TDNNAFAVCVK

>member
-1 MITHGCYS
+1 
-9 RTRHKHKLKKTFIML
+9 RHKHKLKKTFIML

-45 FKLGSDSKLLTHNSY
+45 FKLSSDSKLLT
-60 QNRLFYTLKTGE
+60 QNAAQDRLFYTLKTGE
-72 TVADLSKSQDINLST
+72 TVANISKSQGISLSV

-101 MMKAAPG
+101 MMKAGPG

-117 LPFEYS
+117 LSVEYS
-123 ALPLLGSAPLVAAGG
+123 ALPVLGSAPVVAAGG
-138 VAGHTNKLTKMS
+138 VAGHTNKMTKMS
-150 PDVTKSNM
+150 PDATKSNT

-192 LGIAGNQASSQ
+192 LGMASSQASSQ

-233 PFYDSEKMLAF
+233 PFYDSENMLAF

-361 FNADKLQSNPGAA
+361 FNSDKLQSNPGAA
-374 TVGVNYTPV
+374 TVGVNYTPI

-388 GVDYRHGTGNEND
+388 GIDYRHGTGNEND

-456 LSIPHDINGT
+456 LNIPHDINGT

-472 IQLNVKS
+472 IQLIVKS

-499 IQHSG
+499 IQHGG
-504 SQSVQDY
+504 SQSAQDY

-539 SNNVQLTITVLSNG
+539 SNNVQLTITVLPNG
-553 QVVGQVGVTD
+553 QVVDQVGVTD

-570 AKADGTEAITYT
+570 AKADGIEAITYT

-592 ANVPVS
+592 ANVPVTFS
-598 FDIVSGDATL
+598 IVSGTATL
-608 SARSAT
+608 GANSART
-614 TNSSGKAT
+614 DGNGKAT
-622 VTLKSIKPGQVVVS
+622 VTLKSATPGQVVVS
-636 AKTAEMTSA
+636 AKTAEMTSP
-645 LNANAVIFVDQ
+645 LNASAVIFVDQ

-671 KADGSDAITYTVKV
+671 KADGSDAITYTVRV
-685 MKNNQPE
+685 MKEGAPVVDQK
-692 ANHSVTFSTNFGDLG
+692 VTFSKDFGTL
-707 GNSNTQIVKTDKD
+707 NKTEATTDQN
-720 GRATVKLTSGVAGNA
+720 GYATVKLSSNTPGKA
-735 IVSAKVSE
+735 IVSAKVSG
-743 VNTEVKAPETK
+743 VGTEVKATTVE
-754 FFSVLSIDNNVNII
+754 FFAPLSIDGDKVTVI
-768 GTSANGALP
+768 GTGITGALP
-777 NIWLRYGQFK
+777 KNWLQYGQVK
-787 LTAKGGD
+787 LQATGGN
-794 GKYQWRSQDPSV
+794 GKYTWKSSNTKI
-806 ASVDALTGRVTLLK
+806 ASVDNSGVITLNE
-820 KGTTKIEVV
+820 KGSATITVV
-829 SGDKQTATYT
+829 SGDNQSATYT
-839 INTPEKIIT
+839 INAPGSIVIAVDKNTRVTYFDAE
-848 VETQNK
+848 NK
-854 VIYSV
+854 CKTNSANLAQSKELLANIYS
-859 AEATCSTNS
+859 T
-868 GRLPS
+868 
-873 STSELKDVYNKWGA
+873 WGA
-887 ANSYEGY
+887 ANKYPYYSGS
-894 KGKNTITAWTQQTAA
+894 KSLTAWI
-909 DKQSGWTSTFDIVT
+909 KQSSSEQSSGVSSTYDLVT
-923 KNEIPNNGSN
+923 KNPLINVGVNN
-933 SKVNVYT
+933 K
-940 ANAFAVCVR
+940 NAFSVCVK

>member
-1 MITHGCYS
+1 MITHGFYA

-45 FKLGSDSKLLTHNSY
+45 FKLSSDSKLLT
-60 QNRLFYTLKTGE
+60 QNAAQDRLFYTLKTGE
-72 TVADLSKSQDINLST
+72 TVANISKSQGISLSV

-101 MMKAAPG
+101 MMKAGPG

-117 LPFEYS
+117 LSVEYS
-123 ALPLLGSAPLVAAGG
+123 ALPVLGSAPVVAAGG
-138 VAGHTNKLTKMS
+138 VAGHTNKMTKMS
-150 PDVTKSNM
+150 PDATKSNT

-192 LGIAGNQASSQ
+192 LGMASSQASSQ

-233 PFYDSEKMLAF
+233 PFYDSENMLAF

-361 FNADKLQSNPGAA
+361 FNSDKLQSNPGAA
-374 TVGVNYTPV
+374 TVGVNYTPI

-388 GVDYRHGTGNEND
+388 GIDYRHGTGNEND

-456 LSIPHDINGT
+456 LNIPHDINGT

-472 IQLNVKS
+472 IQLIVKS

-499 IQHSG
+499 IQHGG
-504 SQSVQDY
+504 SQSAQDY

-539 SNNVQLTITVLSNG
+539 SNNVQLTITVLPNG
-553 QVVGQVGVTD
+553 QVVDQVGVTD

-570 AKADGTEAITYT
+570 AKADGIEAITYT

-592 ANVPVS
+592 ANVPVTFS
-598 FDIVSGDATL
+598 IVSGTATL
-608 SARSAT
+608 GANSART
-614 TNSSGKAT
+614 DGNGKAT
-622 VTLKSIKPGQVVVS
+622 VTLKSATPGQVVVS
-636 AKTAEMTSA
+636 AKTAEMTSP
-645 LNANAVIFVDQ
+645 LNASAVIFVDQ

-671 KADGSDAITYTVKV
+671 KADGSDAITYTVRV
-685 MKNNQPE
+685 MKEGAPVVDQK
-692 ANHSVTFSTNFGDLG
+692 VTFSKDFGTL
-707 GNSNTQIVKTDKD
+707 NKTEATTDQN
-720 GRATVKLTSGVAGNA
+720 GYATVKLSSNTPGKA
-735 IVSAKVSE
+735 IVSAKVSG
-743 VNTEVKAPETK
+743 VGTEVKATTVE
-754 FFSVLSIDNNVNII
+754 FFAPLSIDGDKVTVI
-768 GTSANGALP
+768 GTGITGALP
-777 NIWLRYGQFK
+777 KNWLQYGQVK
-787 LTAKGGD
+787 LQATGGN
-794 GKYQWRSQDPSV
+794 GKYTWKSSNTKI
-806 ASVDALTGRVTLLK
+806 ASVDNSGVITLNE
-820 KGTTKIEVV
+820 KGSATITVV
-829 SGDKQTATYT
+829 SGDNQSATYT
-839 INTPEKIIT
+839 INAPGSIVIAVDKNTRVTYFDAE
-848 VETQNK
+848 NK
-854 VIYSV
+854 CKTNSANLAQSKELLANIYS
-859 AEATCSTNS
+859 T
-868 GRLPS
+868 
-873 STSELKDVYNKWGA
+873 WGA
-887 ANSYEGY
+887 ANKYPYYSGS
-894 KGKNTITAWTQQTAA
+894 TSLTAWI
-909 DKQSGWTSTFDIVT
+909 KQSSSEQSSGVSSTYDLVT
-923 KNEIPNNGSN
+923 KNQLINVGVNN
-933 SKVNVYT
+933 K
-940 ANAFAVCVR
+940 NAFSVCVK

>member
-1 MITHGCYS
+1 MITHGFYA

-45 FKLGSDSKLLTHNSY
+45 FKLSSDSKLLT
-60 QNRLFYTLKTGE
+60 QNAAQDRLFYTLKTGE
-72 TVADLSKSQDINLST
+72 TVANISKSQGISLSV

-101 MMKAAPG
+101 MMKAGLG

-117 LPFEYS
+117 LSVEYS
-123 ALPLLGSAPLVAAGG
+123 ALPVLGSAPVVAAGG
-138 VAGHTNKLTKMS
+138 VAGHTNKMTKMS
-150 PDVTKSNM
+150 PDATKSNT

-192 LGIAGNQASSQ
+192 LGMASSQASSQ

-233 PFYDSEKMLAF
+233 PFYDSENMLAF

-361 FNADKLQSNPGAA
+361 FNSDKLQSNPGAA
-374 TVGVNYTPV
+374 TVGVNYTPI

-388 GVDYRHGTGNEND
+388 GIDYRHGTGNEND

-456 LSIPHDINGT
+456 LNIPHDINGT

-472 IQLNVKS
+472 IQLIVKS

-499 IQHSG
+499 IQHGG
-504 SQSVQDY
+504 SQSAQDY

-539 SNNVQLTITVLSNG
+539 SNNVQLTITVLPNG
-553 QVVGQVGVTD
+553 QVVDQVGVTD

-570 AKADGTEAITYT
+570 AKADGIEAITYT

-592 ANVPVS
+592 ANVPVTFS
-598 FDIVSGDATL
+598 IVSGTATL
-608 SARSAT
+608 GANSART
-614 TNSSGKAT
+614 DGNGKAT
-622 VTLKSIKPGQVVVS
+622 VTLKSATPGQVVVS
-636 AKTAEMTSA
+636 AKTAEMTSP
-645 LNANAVIFVDQ
+645 LNASAVIFVDQ

-671 KADGSDAITYTVKV
+671 KADGSDAITYTVRV
-685 MKNNQPE
+685 MKEGAPVVDQK
-692 ANHSVTFSTNFGDLG
+692 VTFSKDFGTL
-707 GNSNTQIVKTDKD
+707 NKTEATTDQN
-720 GRATVKLTSGVAGNA
+720 GYATVKLSSNTPGKA
-735 IVSAKVSE
+735 IVSAKVSG
-743 VNTEVKAPETK
+743 VGTEVKATTVE
-754 FFSVLSIDNNVNII
+754 FFAPLSIDGDKVTVI
-768 GTSANGALP
+768 GTGITGALP
-777 NIWLRYGQFK
+777 KNWLQYGQVK
-787 LTAKGGD
+787 LQATGGN
-794 GKYQWRSQDPSV
+794 GKYTWKSSNTKI
-806 ASVDALTGRVTLLK
+806 ASVDNSGVITLNE
-820 KGTTKIEVV
+820 KGSATITVV
-829 SGDKQTATYT
+829 SGDNQSATYT
-839 INTPEKIIT
+839 INAPGSIVIAVDKNTRVTYFDAE
-848 VETQNK
+848 NK
-854 VIYSV
+854 CKTNSANLAQSKELLANIYS
-859 AEATCSTNS
+859 T
-868 GRLPS
+868 
-873 STSELKDVYNKWGA
+873 WGA
-887 ANSYEGY
+887 ANKYPYYSGS
-894 KGKNTITAWTQQTAA
+894 KSLTAWI
-909 DKQSGWTSTFDIVT
+909 KQSSSEQSSGVSSTYDLVT
-923 KNEIPNNGSN
+923 KNQLI
-933 SKVNVYT
+933 
-940 ANAFAVCVR
+940 